1 MTNKKL
7 KLAAMSVALTACVAA
22 QPMAA
27 HAVEGPDP
35 AEDNAAP
42 QAEPVAESS
51 TPAPVAEEGE
61 KQEKVGEQEEFFP
74 PPVNE
79 EAKSEEQAP
88 AFGPGTKTDDIII
101 DYKPAEKPE
110 EPGESGKDGETDG
123 SEGSGETDET
133 ENPDGTYVKG
143 DVIDNSKK
151 DEATGK
157 DGKIGEATKEET
169 PDSSS
174 STTVVDPDAEVK
186 KGDPVVGKDEDGNT
200 TITTPTETT
209 GTETTTTTGTGKADS
224 STTITDTKKGEEI
237 NLDDELGKDVR
248 PDWKTDKDA
257 KLGDYTVDKVEPA
270 KDGNSKTLTLK
281 KTSPTEEKE
290 MAAEDI
296 AKLLDVPEG
305 GVEKKEEL
313 DEEGNPKTTYTLKK
327 EEISTDENGNTV
339 TRVTYYKITGNTV
352 ETTTETTLVLK
363 VEKGT
368 VDVNNEDLTTEI
380 ELPSITAKNT
390 DETKT
395 DVIEISSEKLGE
407 MLQDEY
413 YNNVTGEY
421 VYTENVD
428 GKEYTYKV
436 KKMED
441 SKPLTNAQ
449 LAERLG
455 EGFTGDD
462 NGVYYKGEK
471 LTFDQMEAVRKT
483 LSYTVEVTEVTKT
496 PGQVEGGQESI
507 ESAKETAKLE
517 AIKAALTDAARNA
530 GINVE
535 TDDFKNQLNTIDPTG
550 KGQLN
555 LSYTDADGNVHTVT
569 LRYNGATVS
578 APQPGTPDSSKDT
591 ETRKD
596 VTDNVI
602 TGTAY
607 VTGSNT
613 WTESGSLNGTY
624 VKPGS
629 GELPSLDG
637 WTIAS
642 KDPEKGTTTY
652 KKEDTVT
659 SPDGTSTK
667 ITRTCTITESSASL
681 SDTEKEEI
689 AWAELLNQHPEYKN
703 KDELKAAG
711 YNINIS
717 SMDFSGIKC
726 VEWTID
732 ELSESTKTDAKDLN
746 DKLVIPGGKNWSIDE
761 KARTITV
768 DGKTYD
774 KVTKT
779 NDGYTCTVEDKNGVK
794 TTYTFTKQAGAPL
807 TPEEIQTALA
817 GQYSVS
823 ADSIRLNADGKTATF
838 TKGNET
844 ITVDYSTLS
853 ETLTVRKDVHTSS
866 SVTDIIKDNKDL
878 EKAYDELW
886 KQIQEIQSK
895 LLPGEELWIGNLEVT
910 DKTEKTDIIK
920 YFTTAISPENM
931 SKDELIK
938 ALQEQER
945 IAKNSTYVANKGS
958 DYEETKKNYYS
969 GEKTDEFKSF
979 SKAPD
984 GSKIEV
990 YWKLTWWGGYYYYTD
1005 ANGQEV
1011 RVHSNTVHYEE
1022 QRDDIGHLDL
1032 ASGSK
1037 LDLLPDKDDKVDQTD
1052 CVLVS
1057 KNLKLEWN
1065 YDAGNLVNGKGNQLV
1080 GLDSKI
1086 SWDDEGGEGNGHY
1099 EYDRGTPNN
1108 CPDKSAYYKLTGT
1121 VAYDPIKENGS
1132 IKLYQGQRGDYW
1144 TPGISAEDQA
1154 INAYLKATGSSK
1166 TAASLTKK
1174 ERDAIVGTYVV
1185 QIGTTGTNSTG
1196 ESGYQVYLKSSEL
1209 TAYGYMTR
1217 DANTCINSTYKRQDG
1232 TWGYVG
1238 GYDLMISKLTQ
1249 VSEGKVVGQTESTI
1263 KTITAPLSIRS
1274 SQDFANR
1281 LLELNKQTTTH
1292 KTSESATAY
1301 GENTSGGFDGAYTQ
1315 NKSETVTGS
1324 GTGKGHYTTFTEV
1337 LKKLFTGSGSKEHD
1351 EGKVSYTYRTTDK
1364 VDTTPVS
1371 KETVTTTD
1379 AHVDY
1384 NYTSIET
1391 RTVTVNGEETVIV
1404 PPVTPPVD
1412 PDTPDG
1418 PVEDET
1424 PDEVMTPETP
1434 ELPAVQDAAPDEVVL
1449 PAEPELPAV
1458 QDATALPQ
1466 TGVNWMAALG
1476 MAFSGMLLTI
1486 AGAFASLKYK
1496 EKH

>member
-27 HAVEGPDP
+27 HAVEGPDSV
-35 AEDNAAP
+35 EDNAAP
-42 QAEPVAESS
+42 QAEP
-51 TPAPVAEEGE
+51 APVEGKTAEGEVEGEEE
-61 KQEKVGEQEEFFP
+61 KQEEFV
-74 PPVNE
+74 PPVNK
-79 EAKSEEQAP
+79 EATEEEQTP

-101 DYKPAEKPE
+101 DYKPAEKPD
-110 EPGESGKDGETDG
+110 ESGE
-123 SEGSGETDET
+123 SGETDET

-237 NLDDELGKDVR
+237 NLDDELGKGVR

-257 KLGDYTVDKVEPA
+257 KLGDYTVDKVENS
-270 KDGNSKTLTLK
+270 KDGNSKELTLK
-281 KTSPTEEKE
+281 KTSEPETKE
-290 MAAEDI
+290 MSAEDV
-296 AKLLDVPEG
+296 AKLLDVPED
-305 GVEKKEEL
+305 GVEKKTD
-313 DEEGNPKTTYTLKK
+313 DEGKTTYILKK
-327 EEISTDENGNTV
+327 EETSTDENGNTV

-352 ETTTETTLVLK
+352 ETTTETTLKLK

-368 VDVNNEDLTTEI
+368 VDVDEKDLTTEI

-407 MLQDEY
+407 MLKDEY
-413 YNNVTGEY
+413 YNNDTGEY
-421 VYTENVD
+421 VYTETDAN

-436 KKMED
+436 KKTED
-441 SKPLTNAQ
+441 TKPLTNKQ
-449 LAERLG
+449 LADRLG

-471 LTFDQMEAVRKT
+471 LNLDQMEAVRKT

-507 ESAKETAKLE
+507 KSAEETAKLE
-517 AIKAALTDAARNA
+517 AIKAALTDAAKKT
-530 GINVE
+530 GINVDSE
-535 TDDFKNQLNTIDPTG
+535 DFKNQLNTIDPTG

-578 APQPGTPDSSKDT
+578 TDLGTPDSSKDT
-591 ETRKD
+591 ETREDVKD
-596 VTDNVI
+596 YTV

-629 GELPSLDG
+629 GELPSLEG
-637 WTIAS
+637 WTFDGI
-642 KDPEKGTTTY
+642 DTEKGTTTY
-652 KKEDTVT
+652 KKEETVT

-681 SDTEKEEI
+681 SDAEKEEI
-689 AWAELLNQHPEYKN
+689 AWKELQN
-703 KDELKAAG
+703 KTGKDKATLLQEG
-711 YNINIS
+711 YSIDIG
-717 SMDFSGIKC
+717 SMDFSGIKR

-732 ELSESTKTDAKDLN
+732 TLSESTKTDTKDLN

-761 KARTITV
+761 NAGTITV
-768 DGKTYD
+768 DGNIYRN
-774 KVTKT
+774 VTKT
-779 NDGYTCTVEDKNGVK
+779 DDGYTCTVEDKNGVK

-838 TKGNET
+838 TKGDET

-866 SVTDIIKDNKDL
+866 SVTGIIKDDKDL

-895 LLPGEELWIGNLEVT
+895 LQPGEELRIGET
-910 DKTEKTDIIK
+910 KIDSTTKKEDIIK
-920 YFTTAISPENM
+920 YFTKAISPDDM

-945 IAKNSTYVANKGS
+945 IAKSSTYVANKGS

-969 GEKTDEFKSF
+969 GEKTDEFKYF

-990 YWKLTWWGGYYYYTD
+990 YWKWTRWGGGLPQALRIWFARARPST
-1005 ANGQEV
+1005 AV
-1011 RVHSNTVHYEE
+1011 RATVPAEM
-1022 QRDDIGHLDL
+1022 
-1032 ASGSK
+1032 
-1037 LDLLPDKDDKVDQTD
+1037 LLFFVMCAFMFRFLSALP
-1052 CVLVS
+1052 S
-1057 KNLKLEWN
+1057 AALK
-1065 YDAGNLVNGKGNQLV
+1065 
-1080 GLDSKI
+1080 
-1086 SWDDEGGEGNGHY
+1086 
-1099 EYDRGTPNN
+1099 
-1108 CPDKSAYYKLTGT
+1108 CP
-1121 VAYDPIKENGS
+1121 
-1132 IKLYQGQRGDYW
+1132 R
-1144 TPGISAEDQA
+1144 
-1154 INAYLKATGSSK
+1154 
-1166 TAASLTKK
+1166 
-1174 ERDAIVGTYVV
+1174 
-1185 QIGTTGTNSTG
+1185 
-1196 ESGYQVYLKSSEL
+1196 
-1209 TAYGYMTR
+1209 
-1217 DANTCINSTYKRQDG
+1217 
-1232 TWGYVG
+1232 
-1238 GYDLMISKLTQ
+1238 
-1249 VSEGKVVGQTESTI
+1249 
-1263 KTITAPLSIRS
+1263 PLSAPPGSAGPSIRH
-1274 SQDFANR
+1274 SQR
-1281 LLELNKQTTTH
+1281 WKW
-1292 KTSESATAY
+1292 S
-1301 GENTSGGFDGAYTQ
+1301 
-1315 NKSETVTGS
+1315 
-1324 GTGKGHYTTFTEV
+1324 
-1337 LKKLFTGSGSKEHD
+1337 
-1351 EGKVSYTYRTTDK
+1351 RC
-1364 VDTTPVS
+1364 
-1371 KETVTTTD
+1371 
-1379 AHVDY
+1379 
-1384 NYTSIET
+1384 
-1391 RTVTVNGEETVIV
+1391 R
-1404 PPVTPPVD
+1404 
-1412 PDTPDG
+1412 
-1418 PVEDET
+1418 
-1424 PDEVMTPETP
+1424 
-1434 ELPAVQDAAPDEVVL
+1434 
-1449 PAEPELPAV
+1449 
-1458 QDATALPQ
+1458 
-1466 TGVNWMAALG
+1466 
-1476 MAFSGMLLTI
+1476 
-1486 AGAFASLKYK
+1486 
-1496 EKH
+1496 

>member
-1 MTNKKL
+1 M
-7 KLAAMSVALTACVAA
+7 
-22 QPMAA
+22 
-27 HAVEGPDP
+27 
-35 AEDNAAP
+35 
-42 QAEPVAESS
+42 
-51 TPAPVAEEGE
+51 
-61 KQEKVGEQEEFFP
+61 
-74 PPVNE
+74 NE
-79 EAKSEEQAP
+79 EAKKDDQAP
-88 AFGPGTKTDDIII
+88 AFGPGTKTDDITI

-110 EPGESGKDGETDG
+110 QPGKSGEDGEADG

-157 DGKIGEATKEET
+157 DGKIGTATKEET

-237 NLDDELGKDVR
+237 NLDDELGQDVR

-270 KDGNSKTLTLK
+270 EDGNSKELTLK

-327 EEISTDENGNTV
+327 EETSTDENGNTV
-339 TRVTYYKITGNTV
+339 TRTTYYEITGNSVKTR
-352 ETTTETTLVLK
+352 TETTLVLK

-368 VDVNNEDLTTEI
+368 VDVDDKDLTTKV

-407 MLQDEY
+407 MLKDEY

-436 KKMED
+436 KKTENT
-441 SKPLTNAQ
+441 KPLTHAQ
-449 LAERLG
+449 LADRLG
-455 EGFTGDD
+455 EGFSVDADGD
-462 NGVYYKGEK
+462 VCYKGEK
-471 LTFDQMEAVRKT
+471 LNLDQMEAVRKT

-507 ESAKETAKLE
+507 KSAEETAKLE
-517 AIKAALTDAARNA
+517 AIKAALTDAAKKT
-530 GINVE
+530 GINVDSE
-535 TDDFKNQLNTIDPTG
+535 DFKNQLNTIDPTG

-578 APQPGTPDSSKDT
+578 APEPGSSDPSKNT

-607 VTGSNT
+607 VNGSNT

-624 VKPGS
+624 VKPDS

-659 SPDGTSTK
+659 SPDGTITK

-689 AWAELLNQHPEYKN
+689 AWKELQN
-703 KDELKAAG
+703 KTGKDKATLLQEG
-711 YNINIS
+711 YSIDIG
-717 SMDFSGIKC
+717 SMDFSGIKR

-732 ELSESTKTDAKDLN
+732 TLSESTKTDTKDLN

-761 KARTITV
+761 NAGTITV

-774 KVTKT
+774 NVTKT
-779 NDGYTCTVEDKNGVK
+779 DDGYTCTVEDKNGVK

-838 TKGNET
+838 TKGDET

-866 SVTDIIKDNKDL
+866 SVTGIIKDDKDL

-895 LLPGEELWIGNLEVT
+895 LQPGEELWIG
-910 DKTEKTDIIK
+910 KTKIDSTTQKEDIIK
-920 YFTTAISPENM
+920 YFTKAISPDNM

-969 GEKTDEFKSF
+969 GEKTDEFKYF

-990 YWKLTWWGGYYYYTD
+990 YWKWTWWGGYYYYTD

-1011 RVHSNTVHYEE
+1011 RVHSNTVHSEE

-1037 LDLLPDKDDKVDQTD
+1037 LDLLPDKDGKVDQTD

-1065 YDAGNLVNGKGNQLV
+1065 YDAGKLVNGKDNQTV

-1086 SWDDEGGEGNGHY
+1086 SWDDEGGEGSGHY
-1099 EYDRGTPNN
+1099 EYDRGNRNN
-1108 CPDKSAYYKLTGT
+1108 NPDKSAYYKLTGT

-1132 IKLYQGQRGDYW
+1132 IKLYQGQWGDYW
-1144 TPGISAEDQA
+1144 NPGISAEDEA

-1166 TAASLTKK
+1166 TYRDLTTK
-1174 ERDAIVGTYVV
+1174 ERNAIVGTYVV
-1185 QIGTTGTNSTG
+1185 KIGTTGTNSTG

-1209 TAYGYMTR
+1209 TAYGYMSR

-1238 GYDLMISKLTQ
+1238 GYDLMISELTQ
-1249 VSEGKVVGQTESTI
+1249 VREGKVVGQTESTI

-1274 SQDFANR
+1274 SQDFAKR

-1292 KTSESATAY
+1292 KTGEGATAY
-1301 GENTSGGFDGAYTQ
+1301 GENTSGDFDGTYTQ
-1315 NKSETVTGS
+1315 KKSETVEAS
-1324 GTGKGHYTTFTEV
+1324 GTGSGHYTTFTEV
-1337 LKKLFTGSGSKEHD
+1337 LKKIFSGSGSKEHD
-1351 EGKVSYTYRTTDK
+1351 EGSVSYTHRTTDK
-1364 VDTTPVS
+1364 VNTTPVS

-1379 AHVDY
+1379 AHVGY

-1391 RTVTVNGEETVIV
+1391 RKVTVNGEETVIV

-1424 PDEVMTPETP
+1424 PDEVVTPETP
-1434 ELPAVQDAAPDEVVL
+1434 ELPPVQDATPDAPVL
-1449 PAEPELPAV
+1449 PSDAVLPAV
-1458 QDATALPQ
+1458 QDALPQ

-1486 AGAFASLKYK
+1486 AGAFASLRYK

>member
-1 MTNKKL
+1 
-7 KLAAMSVALTACVAA
+7 
-22 QPMAA
+22 
-27 HAVEGPDP
+27 
-35 AEDNAAP
+35 
-42 QAEPVAESS
+42 
-51 TPAPVAEEGE
+51 
-61 KQEKVGEQEEFFP
+61 
-74 PPVNE
+74 VNE
-79 EAKSEEQAP
+79 EAKKDDQAP

-110 EPGESGKDGETDG
+110 EPGKSGEDGEADG

-237 NLDDELGKDVR
+237 DLNKELGEVR

-257 KLGDYTVDKVEPA
+257 TLGDYTVKEVEPSE
-270 KDGNSKTLTLK
+270 DGNSKELTLK

-305 GVEKKEEL
+305 GVEKKT
-313 DEEGNPKTTYTLKK
+313 DDEGNTTYTLKK
-327 EEISTDENGNTV
+327 EETSTDENGNTV
-339 TRVTYYKITGNTV
+339 TRTTYYEITGTSV
-352 ETTTETTLVLK
+352 KTRTETTLKLK

-368 VDVNNEDLTTEI
+368 ETKKDQDLSTEA
-380 ELPSITAKNT
+380 ELPDSITVKNGKSELKVSKDILEKALDNGGTYT
-390 DETKT
+390 DTDKNITYTVTKK
-395 DVIEISSEKLGE
+395 EESSTKLSNE
-407 MLQDEY
+407 
-413 YNNVTGEY
+413 
-421 VYTENVD
+421 
-428 GKEYTYKV
+428 
-436 KKMED
+436 
-441 SKPLTNAQ
+441 Q
-449 LAERLG
+449 LAKRLG
-455 EGFTGDD
+455 DGFTYNAADD
-462 NGVYYKGEK
+462 SISYKGEK
-471 LTFDQMEAVRKT
+471 LTISQNDVYRKL
-483 LSYTVEVTEVTKT
+483 LSYDVTVTETIKNE
-496 PGQVEGGQESI
+496 GQVEGGQASI
-507 ESAKETAKLE
+507 DKANNDAKLE
-517 AIKAALTDAARNA
+517 AIKAALTDAAKKT
-530 GINVE
+530 GINVDSE
-535 TDDFKNQLNTIDPTG
+535 DFKNQLNTIDPTG

-569 LRYNGATVS
+569 LRYDGATVS
-578 APQPGTPDSSKDT
+578 APQPGSSDPSKDT
-591 ETRKD
+591 ETREDIKD
-596 VTDNVI
+596 YTV

-629 GELPSLDG
+629 GELPSLEG
-637 WTIAS
+637 WTFDGI
-642 KDPEKGTTTY
+642 DTEKGTTTY
-652 KKEDTVT
+652 KKEETVT
-659 SPDGTSTK
+659 SPDDTSTK

-681 SDTEKEEI
+681 SDAEKEEI
-689 AWAELLNQHPEYKN
+689 AWKELQN
-703 KDELKAAG
+703 KTGKDKATLLQEG
-711 YNINIS
+711 YSIDIG
-717 SMDFSGIKC
+717 SMDFSGIKR

-732 ELSESTKTDAKDLN
+732 TLSESTKTDTKDLN

-761 KARTITV
+761 NAGTITV
-768 DGKTYD
+768 DGNIYRN
-774 KVTKT
+774 VTKT
-779 NDGYTCTVEDKNGVK
+779 DDGYTCTVEDKNGVK
-794 TTYTFTKQAGAPL
+794 TTYTFTKKAGAPL

-838 TKGNET
+838 TKGDET

-866 SVTDIIKDNKDL
+866 SVTGIIKDDKDL

-895 LLPGEELWIGNLEVT
+895 LQPGEELRIGET
-910 DKTEKTDIIK
+910 KIDSTTKKEDIIK
-920 YFTTAISPENM
+920 YFTKAISPDNM

-969 GEKTDEFKSF
+969 GEKTGEFKYF

-990 YWKLTWWGGYYYYTD
+990 YWKSTWGWNGYYYYTD
-1005 ANGQEV
+1005 ANGHEV
-1011 RVHSNTVHYEE
+1011 RVDSNTVHSEE

-1037 LDLLPDKDDKVDQTD
+1037 LDLLPDEDGKVNQTD

-1065 YDAGNLVNGKGNQLV
+1065 YDAGKLVNGKDNQTV

-1086 SWDDEGGEGNGHY
+1086 SWDDEGGEGDGHY
-1099 EYDRGTPNN
+1099 EYDRGNPNKN
-1108 CPDKSAYYKLTGT
+1108 PDKSAYYKLTGT
-1121 VAYDPIKENGS
+1121 VAYDPIKDKDGS
-1132 IKLYQGQRGDYW
+1132 IKLYQGQWGDYW
-1144 TPGISAEDQA
+1144 NPGISAEDEA

-1166 TAASLTKK
+1166 TYRDLTTK
-1174 ERDAIVGTYVV
+1174 ERNAIVGTYVV
-1185 QIGTTGTNSTG
+1185 KIGTTGTNSTG

-1209 TAYGYMTR
+1209 TAYGYMSR

-1238 GYDLMISKLTQ
+1238 GYDLMISELTQ
-1249 VSEGKVVGQTESTI
+1249 VREGKVVGQTESTI

-1274 SQDFANR
+1274 SQDFAKR
-1281 LLELNKQTTTH
+1281 LLELNKQTTTTH
-1292 KTSESATAY
+1292 KTGEGATAY
-1301 GENTSGGFDGAYTQ
+1301 GENTSGDFDGTYTQ
-1315 NKSETVTGS
+1315 KKSETVEGS

-1337 LKKLFTGSGSKEHD
+1337 LKKIFSGSGSKEHD
-1351 EGKVSYTYRTTDK
+1351 EGSVSYTHRTTDK
-1364 VDTTPVS
+1364 VNTTPVS

-1379 AHVDY
+1379 AHVGY

-1404 PPVTPPVD
+1404 PPVTPPE
-1412 PDTPDG
+1412 T

-1424 PDEVMTPETP
+1424 PDEVVTPETP
-1434 ELPAVQDAAPDEVVL
+1434 ELPPVQDATPDAPVL
-1449 PAEPELPAV
+1449 PSDAVLPAV
-1458 QDATALPQ
+1458 QDALPQ

>member
-27 HAVEGPDP
+27 HAVEGPDSV
-35 AEDNAAP
+35 EDNAAP

-61 KQEKVGEQEEFFP
+61 KQEEAGEQEEFTP
-74 PPVNE
+74 PRMNE
-79 EAKSEEQAP
+79 EAKKDDQAP
-88 AFGPGTKTDDIII
+88 AFGPGTKTEDITI

-110 EPGESGKDGETDG
+110 QPGKSGEDGEADG

-237 NLDDELGKDVR
+237 DLDDELGKDVR
-248 PDWKTDKDA
+248 PNWKTDKDA

-270 KDGNSKTLTLK
+270 EDGNSKELTLK

-305 GVEKKEEL
+305 GVEKKT
-313 DEEGNPKTTYTLKK
+313 DNEGNTTYTLKK
-327 EEISTDENGNTV
+327 EETSTDENGNTV

-368 VDVNNEDLTTEI
+368 ETKKDQDLSTEA
-380 ELPSITAKNT
+380 ELPDSITVKNGKSELKVSKDILEKALDNGGTYT
-390 DETKT
+390 DTDKNITYTVTKK
-395 DVIEISSEKLGE
+395 EESSTKLSNE
-407 MLQDEY
+407 
-413 YNNVTGEY
+413 
-421 VYTENVD
+421 
-428 GKEYTYKV
+428 
-436 KKMED
+436 
-441 SKPLTNAQ
+441 Q
-449 LAERLG
+449 LAKRLG
-455 EGFTGDD
+455 DGFTYNAADD
-462 NGVYYKGEK
+462 SISYKGEK
-471 LTFDQMEAVRKT
+471 LTISQNDVYRKL
-483 LSYTVEVTEVTKT
+483 LSYDVTVTETIKNE
-496 PGQVEGGQESI
+496 GQVEGGQASI
-507 ESAKETAKLE
+507 DKANNDAKLE
-517 AIKAALTDAARNA
+517 AIKAALTDAAKKT
-530 GINVE
+530 GINVDSE
-535 TDDFKNQLNTIDPTG
+535 DFKNQLNTIDPTG

-569 LRYNGATVS
+569 LCYDGATVS
-578 APQPGTPDSSKDT
+578 APEPGSSDPSKNT
-591 ETRKD
+591 ETREDIKD
-596 VTDNVI
+596 YTV

-629 GELPSLDG
+629 GELPSLEG
-637 WTIAS
+637 WTFDGI
-642 KDPEKGTTTY
+642 DTEKGTTTY
-652 KKEDTVT
+652 KKEETVT

-667 ITRTCTITESSASL
+667 ITRTCTIKESSASL
-681 SDTEKEEI
+681 TDAEKEEI
-689 AWAELLNQHPEYKN
+689 AWKELQN
-703 KDELKAAG
+703 KSGKDKATLLQEG
-711 YNINIS
+711 YSIDIG
-717 SMDFSGIKC
+717 SMDFSGIKR

-732 ELSESTKTDAKDLN
+732 TLSESTKTDTKDLN

-761 KARTITV
+761 NAGTITV
-768 DGKTYD
+768 DGNIYRN
-774 KVTKT
+774 VTKT
-779 NDGYTCTVEDKNGVK
+779 DDGYTCTVEDKNGVK
-794 TTYTFTKQAGAPL
+794 TTYTFTKKAGAPL

-838 TKGNET
+838 TKGDET

-866 SVTDIIKDNKDL
+866 SVTGIIKDDKDL

-895 LLPGEELWIGNLEVT
+895 LQPGEELRIGET
-910 DKTEKTDIIK
+910 KIDSTTKKEDIIK
-920 YFTTAISPENM
+920 YFTKAISPDNM

-969 GEKTDEFKSF
+969 GEKTGEFKYF

-990 YWKLTWWGGYYYYTD
+990 YWKSTWGWNGYYYYTD
-1005 ANGQEV
+1005 ANGHEV
-1011 RVHSNTVHYEE
+1011 RVDSNTVHSEE

-1037 LDLLPDKDDKVDQTD
+1037 LDLLPDEDGKVNQTD

-1065 YDAGNLVNGKGNQLV
+1065 YDAGKLVNGKDNQTV

-1086 SWDDEGGEGNGHY
+1086 SWDDEGGEGSGHY
-1099 EYDRGTPNN
+1099 EYDRGNRNN
-1108 CPDKSAYYKLTGT
+1108 NPDKSAYYKLTGT
-1121 VAYDPIKENGS
+1121 VAYDPIKDKDGS
-1132 IKLYQGQRGDYW
+1132 IKLYQGQWGDYW
-1144 TPGISAEDQA
+1144 NPGISAEDEA

-1166 TAASLTKK
+1166 TYRDLTTK
-1174 ERDAIVGTYVV
+1174 ERNAIVGTYVV
-1185 QIGTTGTNSTG
+1185 KIGTTGTNSTG

-1209 TAYGYMTR
+1209 TAYGYMSR

-1238 GYDLMISKLTQ
+1238 GYDLMISELTQ

-1274 SQDFANR
+1274 SQDFAKR
-1281 LLELNKQTTTH
+1281 LLELNKQTTTTH
-1292 KTSESATAY
+1292 KTGEGATAY
-1301 GENTSGGFDGAYTQ
+1301 GENTSGDFDGTYTQ
-1315 NKSETVTGS
+1315 KKSETVEGS

-1337 LKKLFTGSGSKEHD
+1337 LKKIFSGSGSKEHD
-1351 EGKVSYTYRTTDK
+1351 EGSVSYTHRTTDK
-1364 VDTTPVS
+1364 VNTTPVS

-1379 AHVDY
+1379 AHVGY

-1391 RTVTVNGEETVIV
+1391 RKVTVNGEETVIV

-1424 PDEVMTPETP
+1424 PDEVVTPETP
-1434 ELPAVQDAAPDEVVL
+1434 ELPPVQDATPDAPVL
-1449 PAEPELPAV
+1449 PSDAVLPAV
-1458 QDATALPQ
+1458 QDALPQ

>member
-27 HAVEGPDP
+27 HAVEGPDSV
-35 AEDNAAP
+35 EDNAAP
-42 QAEPVAESS
+42 QAEPVVENS

-61 KQEKVGEQEEFFP
+61 KQEEAGEQEEFVP
-74 PPVNE
+74 PEND
-79 EAKSEEQAP
+79 EAKKDDQAP

-110 EPGESGKDGETDG
+110 EPGKSGEDGEVDG

-186 KGDPVVGKDEDGNT
+186 KGESVVGKDEDGNT

-209 GTETTTTTGTGKADS
+209 GTQTTTTTGIGKADS

-248 PDWKTDKDA
+248 PDWSTDEKA
-257 KLGDYTVDKVEPA
+257 KLGDYTVKEVEPSE
-270 KDGNSKTLTLK
+270 DGNSKTLTLT
-281 KTSPTEEKE
+281 KTDDSAPEKE
-290 MAAEDI
+290 MSAEDI
-296 AKLLDVPEG
+296 AKLLDVPED
-305 GVEKKEEL
+305 GVEKKT
-313 DEEGNPKTTYTLKK
+313 DDEGNTTYILKK
-327 EEISTDENGNTV
+327 EETSTDENGNTV
-339 TRVTYYKITGNTV
+339 TRVTYYEITGNSV
-352 ETTTETTLVLK
+352 KTTTETTLKLK

-368 VDVNNEDLTTEI
+368 ETKKDQDLSTEA
-380 ELPSITAKNT
+380 ELPDSITVKNGKSELKVSKDILEKALDNGGTYT
-390 DETKT
+390 DTDKNITYTVTKK
-395 DVIEISSEKLGE
+395 EESSTKLSNE
-407 MLQDEY
+407 
-413 YNNVTGEY
+413 
-421 VYTENVD
+421 
-428 GKEYTYKV
+428 
-436 KKMED
+436 
-441 SKPLTNAQ
+441 Q
-449 LAERLG
+449 LAKRLG
-455 EGFTGDD
+455 DGFTYNAADD
-462 NGVYYKGEK
+462 SISYKGEK
-471 LTFDQMEAVRKT
+471 LTISQNDVYRKL
-483 LSYTVEVTEVTKT
+483 LSYDVTVTETIKNE
-496 PGQVEGGQESI
+496 GQVEGGQASI
-507 ESAKETAKLE
+507 DKANNDAKLE
-517 AIKAALTDAARNA
+517 AIKAALTDAAKKT
-530 GINVE
+530 GINVDSE
-535 TDDFKNQLNTIDPTG
+535 DFKNQLNTIDPTG

-569 LRYNGATVS
+569 LRYDGATVS
-578 APQPGTPDSSKDT
+578 APQPGTPDSSKGT
-591 ETRKD
+591 ETREDIKD
-596 VTDNVI
+596 YTV

-629 GELPSLDG
+629 GELPSLEG
-637 WTIAS
+637 WTFDGI
-642 KDPEKGTTTY
+642 DTEKGTTTY
-652 KKEDTVT
+652 KKEETVT

-681 SDTEKEEI
+681 SDAEKADI
-689 AWAELLNQHPEYKN
+689 AWAELLKQHPEYKN
-703 KDELKAAG
+703 EDELKAAG
-711 YNINIS
+711 YNIDIG
-717 SMDFSGIKC
+717 SMDFSGIKR
-726 VEWTID
+726 VEWTIGT
-732 ELSESTKTDAKDLN
+732 LSESTKTDTKDLN

-761 KARTITV
+761 KAGTITV
-768 DGKTYD
+768 DGDIYRN
-774 KVTKT
+774 VTKT

-838 TKGNET
+838 TKGDET

-886 KQIQEIQSK
+886 KQIQEIRSK
-895 LLPGEELWIGNLEVT
+895 LPPDEELWIGNLEVT
-910 DKTEKTDIIK
+910 DKTKKTDIIK

-990 YWKLTWWGGYYYYTD
+990 YWKWTLWGGYYYYTD

-1065 YDAGNLVNGKGNQLV
+1065 YDAGNLVNGKDNQPV

-1086 SWDDEGGEGNGHY
+1086 SWDDEGGEGDGHY
-1099 EYDRGTPNN
+1099 EYDRGNPNN

-1121 VAYDPIKENGS
+1121 VAYDPIKENGN
-1132 IKLYQGQRGDYW
+1132 IKLYQGGFDDYW
-1144 TPGISAEDQA
+1144 YWVSAEDQA
-1154 INAYLKATGSSK
+1154 INAYLKATGSNK

-1185 QIGTTGTNSTG
+1185 KIGTTGTNSTG
-1196 ESGYQVYLKSSEL
+1196 ESGYQVYLKTSEL

-1217 DANTCINSTYKRQDG
+1217 DANTCINSTYKRQTNSWD
-1232 TWGYVG
+1232 YVG

-1281 LLELNKQTTTH
+1281 LLELNQQTTTH

-1315 NKSETVTGS
+1315 NKSEKVTGS

-1337 LKKLFTGSGSKEHD
+1337 LKKLFSGKGETSYDTGS
-1351 EGKVSYTYRTTDK
+1351 VSYSYRTTDK
-1364 VDTTPVS
+1364 VNTTPVS

-1424 PDEVMTPETP
+1424 PDEVVTPETP
-1434 ELPAVQDAAPDEVVL
+1434 ELPPVQDATPDAPVL
-1449 PAEPELPAV
+1449 PSDVVLPAV
-1458 QDATALPQ
+1458 QDALPQ

>member
-1 MTNKKL
+1 M
-7 KLAAMSVALTACVAA
+7 
-22 QPMAA
+22 
-27 HAVEGPDP
+27 
-35 AEDNAAP
+35 
-42 QAEPVAESS
+42 
-51 TPAPVAEEGE
+51 
-61 KQEKVGEQEEFFP
+61 
-74 PPVNE
+74 NE
-79 EAKSEEQAP
+79 EAKKDDQAP

-110 EPGESGKDGETDG
+110 EPGKSGEDGEADG

-257 KLGDYTVDKVEPA
+257 KLGGYTVDKVEPA

-296 AKLLDVPEG
+296 AKLLDVPKD
-305 GVEKKEEL
+305 GVEKKT
-313 DEEGNPKTTYTLKK
+313 DDEGNTTYTLKK
-327 EEISTDENGNTV
+327 EETSTDENGNTV
-339 TRVTYYKITGNTV
+339 TRTTYYEITGTSV
-352 ETTTETTLVLK
+352 KTRTETTLKLK

-368 VDVNNEDLTTEI
+368 VDVDDKDLTTKV

-407 MLQDEY
+407 MLKDEY

-436 KKMED
+436 KKTENT
-441 SKPLTNAQ
+441 KPLTHAQ
-449 LAERLG
+449 LADRLG

-471 LTFDQMEAVRKT
+471 LNLDQMEAVRKT

-507 ESAKETAKLE
+507 KSAEETAKLE
-517 AIKAALTDAARNA
+517 AIKAALTDAAKKT
-530 GINVE
+530 GINVDSE
-535 TDDFKNQLNTIDPTG
+535 DFKNQLNTIDPTG

-569 LRYNGATVS
+569 LRYDGATVS
-578 APQPGTPDSSKDT
+578 APQPGSSDPSKDT

-629 GELPSLDG
+629 GELPSFDG

-652 KKEDTVT
+652 KKEETVT

-717 SMDFSGIKC
+717 SMDFSGIKR
-726 VEWTID
+726 VEWTIA

-761 KARTITV
+761 NAGTITV
-768 DGKTYD
+768 DGNIYRN
-774 KVTKT
+774 VTKT
-779 NDGYTCTVEDKNGVK
+779 DDGYTCTVEDKNGVK

-895 LLPGEELWIGNLEVT
+895 LLPGEELWIG
-910 DKTEKTDIIK
+910 KTKIDSTTKKEDIIK
-920 YFTTAISPENM
+920 YFTKAISPENM

-990 YWKLTWWGGYYYYTD
+990 YWKSTWLWYGYYYYTD

-1011 RVHSNTVHYEE
+1011 RVDNNTVHYEE

-1037 LDLLPDKDDKVDQTD
+1037 LDLLPDKDGKVDQTD

-1065 YDAGNLVNGKGNQLV
+1065 YDAGNLVNGKGNQPV

-1086 SWDDEGGEGNGHY
+1086 SWDDEGGKGDGHY
-1099 EYDRGTPNN
+1099 EYDRGNSNN

-1132 IKLYQGQRGDYW
+1132 IKLYQGGYDGWYW
-1144 TPGISAEDQA
+1144 VSAEDQA
-1154 INAYLKATGSSK
+1154 INAYLEATGSSK

-1238 GYDLMISKLTQ
+1238 GYDLMISELTQ
-1249 VSEGKVVGQTESTI
+1249 VREGKVVGQTESTI

-1274 SQDFANR
+1274 SQDFAKR
-1281 LLELNKQTTTH
+1281 LLELNKQTTTTH
-1292 KTSESATAY
+1292 KTGEGATAY
-1301 GENTSGGFDGAYTQ
+1301 GENTSGDFDGTYTQ
-1315 NKSETVTGS
+1315 KKSETVEAS
-1324 GTGKGHYTTFTEV
+1324 GTGSGHYTTFTEV
-1337 LKKLFTGSGSKEHD
+1337 LKKIFSGSGSKEHD
-1351 EGKVSYTYRTTDK
+1351 EGSVSYTHRTTDK
-1364 VDTTPVS
+1364 VNTTPVS

-1379 AHVDY
+1379 AHVGY

-1391 RTVTVNGEETVIV
+1391 RKVTVNGEETVIV
-1404 PPVTPPVD
+1404 PPVTPPE
-1412 PDTPDG
+1412 T

-1424 PDEVMTPETP
+1424 PDEVVTPETP
-1434 ELPAVQDAAPDEVVL
+1434 ELPPVQDVTPDDAAPETPDLPSDVV
-1449 PAEPELPAV
+1449 LPAV
-1458 QDATALPQ
+1458 QDALPQ

>member
-27 HAVEGPDP
+27 HAVEGPDSV
-35 AEDNAAP
+35 EDNAAP
-42 QAEPVAESS
+42 QAEP
-51 TPAPVAEEGE
+51 APVEGKTAEGEVEGEEE
-61 KQEKVGEQEEFFP
+61 KQEEFV
-74 PPVNE
+74 PPVND
-79 EAKSEEQAP
+79 EAKKDDQAP

-101 DYKPAEKPE
+101 DYKPAEKPD
-110 EPGESGKDGETDG
+110 ESGE
-123 SEGSGETDET
+123 SGETDET

-209 GTETTTTTGTGKADS
+209 GTQTTTTTGTGEADS

-248 PDWKTDKDA
+248 PNWETDKDA
-257 KLGDYTVDKVEPA
+257 KLGDYKVDKVEPA
-270 KDGNSKTLTLK
+270 KDGNSKELTLK
-281 KTSPTEEKE
+281 KTSEPETKE
-290 MAAEDI
+290 MSAEDV

-305 GVEKKEEL
+305 GVEKKTD
-313 DEEGNPKTTYTLKK
+313 DEGKTTYILKK
-327 EEISTDENGNTV
+327 EETSTDENGNTV

-436 KKMED
+436 KKTED
-441 SKPLTNAQ
+441 SKPLTNVQ

-483 LSYTVEVTEVTKT
+483 LSYTVEVTEITKT

-507 ESAKETAKLE
+507 KSAEETAKLE

-629 GELPSLDG
+629 GKLPSLDG
-637 WTIAS
+637 WTVDIN
-642 KDPEKGTTTY
+642 DPEKGTTIY

-689 AWAELLNQHPEYKN
+689 AWNELQN
-703 KDELKAAG
+703 KTGKDKATLIQEG
-711 YNINIS
+711 YSIDIG
-717 SMDFSGIKC
+717 SMDFSGIKR

-761 KARTITV
+761 KAGTITV

-838 TKGNET
+838 TKGDET

-990 YWKLTWWGGYYYYTD
+990 YWKSTWWGGYYYYTD

-1037 LDLLPDKDDKVDQTD
+1037 LDLLPDKDGNVDQTD

-1065 YDAGNLVNGKGNQLV
+1065 YDAGNLVNGKGNQPV

-1086 SWDDEGGEGNGHY
+1086 SWDDEGGEGDGHY
-1099 EYDRGTPNN
+1099 EYDRGNPNN

-1132 IKLYQGQRGDYW
+1132 IKLYQGGYDGW
-1144 TPGISAEDQA
+1144 HWVSAEDQA

-1174 ERDAIVGTYVV
+1174 ERNAIVGTYVV
-1185 QIGTTGTNSTG
+1185 KIGTTGTNSTG
-1196 ESGYQVYLKSSEL
+1196 ESGYQVYLKTSEL

-1301 GENTSGGFDGAYTQ
+1301 GENTSGGFNGAYTQ
-1315 NKSETVTGS
+1315 DKSETVTGS

-1364 VDTTPVS
+1364 VNTTPVS

-1391 RTVTVNGEETVIV
+1391 RTVTVDGEETVIV
-1404 PPVTPPVD
+1404 PPVD

-1424 PDEVMTPETP
+1424 PDEVVTPETP
-1434 ELPAVQDAAPDEVVL
+1434 ELPPVQDATPDDAAPETPVL
-1449 PAEPELPAV
+1449 PSDAVLPAV
-1458 QDATALPQ
+1458 QDALPQ

>member
-27 HAVEGPDP
+27 HAVEGPDSV
-35 AEDNAAP
+35 EDNAAP
-42 QAEPVAESS
+42 QAEPVVESS

-61 KQEKVGEQEEFFP
+61 KQEEAGEQEEFTP
-74 PPVNE
+74 PRMNE
-79 EAKSEEQAP
+79 EAKKDDQAP
-88 AFGPGTKTDDIII
+88 AFGPGTKTDDITI

-110 EPGESGKDGETDG
+110 EPGE
-123 SEGSGETDET
+123 TDEPET
-133 ENPDGTYVKG
+133 PGDTHLKG

-151 DEATGK
+151 DEATGE

-209 GTETTTTTGTGKADS
+209 GTQTTTTTGTGKADS

-248 PDWKTDKDA
+248 PDWKTDKDD
-257 KLGDYTVDKVEPA
+257 KLGGYTVDKVEPA
-270 KDGNSKTLTLK
+270 EDGNSKELTLK
-281 KTSPTEEKE
+281 KTSEPETKE
-290 MAAEDI
+290 MSAEDV

-327 EEISTDENGNTV
+327 EETSTDENGNTV

-368 VDVNNEDLTTEI
+368 VDVDNEDLTTEI
-380 ELPSITAKNT
+380 KLPSIK
-390 DETKT
+390 DE
-395 DVIEISSEKLGE
+395 S
-407 MLQDEY
+407 
-413 YNNVTGEY
+413 
-421 VYTENVD
+421 
-428 GKEYTYKV
+428 GKEILSAKQLNDLLKDQKPDKDGTYKIE
-436 KKMED
+436 KEANGKTYLYTITESTD
-441 SKPLTNAQ
+441 QGTLLTNKQ
-449 LAERLG
+449 LADRLG
-455 EGFTGDD
+455 KGFTADD

-471 LTFDQMEAVRKT
+471 LTFDQMDAVRKT
-483 LSYTVEVTEVTKT
+483 LSYTVAVTEITKA

-507 ESAKETAKLE
+507 ESAEETAKLE
-517 AIKAALTDAARNA
+517 AIKAALTDAAKKT
-530 GINVE
+530 GINVDSE
-535 TDDFKNQLNTIDPTG
+535 DFKNQLNTIDPTG

-569 LRYNGATVS
+569 LRYDGATVS
-578 APQPGTPDSSKDT
+578 APQPGSSDPSKDT

-652 KKEDTVT
+652 TKEETVT

-681 SDTEKEEI
+681 TDTEKEEI
-689 AWAELLNQHPEYKN
+689 AWKELQN
-703 KDELKAAG
+703 KTGKDKATLLQEG
-711 YNINIS
+711 YSIDIG
-717 SMDFSGIKC
+717 SMDFSGIKR

-774 KVTKT
+774 NVTKT

-794 TTYTFTKQAGAPL
+794 TTYTFTKKAGAPL

-838 TKGNET
+838 TKGDET

-866 SVTDIIKDNKDL
+866 SVTGIIKDDKDL

-895 LLPGEELWIGNLEVT
+895 LQPGEELRIGET
-910 DKTEKTDIIK
+910 KIDSTTKKEDIIK
-920 YFTTAISPENM
+920 YFTKAISPDDM

-945 IAKNSTYVANKGS
+945 IAKSSTYVANKGS

-969 GEKTDEFKSF
+969 GEKTDEFKYF

-984 GSKIEV
+984 DSKIEV
-990 YWKLTWWGGYYYYTD
+990 YWKWTWWGGYYYYTD

-1011 RVHSNTVHYEE
+1011 RVHSNTVHSEE

-1037 LDLLPDKDDKVDQTD
+1037 LDLLPDEDGKVDQTD

-1065 YDAGNLVNGKGNQLV
+1065 YDAGKLVNGKDNQTV

-1086 SWDDEGGEGNGHY
+1086 SWDDEGGEGSGHY
-1099 EYDRGTPNN
+1099 EYDRGNRNN
-1108 CPDKSAYYKLTGT
+1108 NPDKSAYYKLTGT

-1132 IKLYQGQRGDYW
+1132 IKLYQGQWGDYW
-1144 TPGISAEDQA
+1144 NPGISAEDEA

-1166 TAASLTKK
+1166 TYRDLTTK
-1174 ERDAIVGTYVV
+1174 ERNAIVGTYVV
-1185 QIGTTGTNSTG
+1185 KIGTTGTNSTG

-1209 TAYGYMTR
+1209 TAYGYMSR

-1238 GYDLMISKLTQ
+1238 GYDLMISELTQ
-1249 VSEGKVVGQTESTI
+1249 VREGKVVGQTESTI

-1274 SQDFANR
+1274 SQDFAKR
-1281 LLELNKQTTTH
+1281 LLELNKQTTTTH
-1292 KTSESATAY
+1292 KTGEGATAY
-1301 GENTSGGFDGAYTQ
+1301 GENTSGDFDGTYTQ
-1315 NKSETVTGS
+1315 KKSETVEAS
-1324 GTGKGHYTTFTEV
+1324 GTGSGHYTTFTEV
-1337 LKKLFTGSGSKEHD
+1337 LKKIFSGSGSKEHD
-1351 EGKVSYTYRTTDK
+1351 EGSVSYTHRTTDK
-1364 VDTTPVS
+1364 VNTTPVS
-1371 KETVTTTD
+1371 KETVTTTA
-1379 AHVDY
+1379 AHVGY

-1404 PPVTPPVD
+1404 PPVTPPE
-1412 PDTPDG
+1412 T
-1418 PVEDET
+1418 PVEDKT
-1424 PDEVMTPETP
+1424 PDEVVTPETP
-1434 ELPAVQDAAPDEVVL
+1434 ELPPVQDATPDAPVL
-1449 PAEPELPAV
+1449 PSDVVLPAV
-1458 QDATALPQ
+1458 QDALPQ

>member
-27 HAVEGPDP
+27 HAVEGPDSV
-35 AEDNAAP
+35 EDNAAP
-42 QAEPVAESS
+42 QAEP
-51 TPAPVAEEGE
+51 APVEGKTAEGEVEGEEE
-61 KQEKVGEQEEFFP
+61 KQEEFV
-74 PPVNE
+74 PPVND
-79 EAKSEEQAP
+79 EAKKDDQAP
-88 AFGPGTKTDDIII
+88 AFGPGTKTDDITI

-110 EPGESGKDGETDG
+110 EP
-123 SEGSGETDET
+123 GETDET

-257 KLGDYTVDKVEPA
+257 KLGGYTVDKVEPA

-281 KTSPTEEKE
+281 KTSEPETKK
-290 MAAEDI
+290 MSAEDV

-305 GVEKKEEL
+305 GVEKKT
-313 DEEGNPKTTYTLKK
+313 DDEGNTTYTLKK
-327 EEISTDENGNTV
+327 EETSTDENGNTV
-339 TRVTYYKITGNTV
+339 TRTTYYEITGNSVKTR
-352 ETTTETTLVLK
+352 TETTLKLK

-368 VDVNNEDLTTEI
+368 AEGGKDLTTEVK
-380 ELPSITAKNT
+380 LPSIKDSNDKEILSAEELGDLLKDQTAIDGVYTVKREKNGKT
-390 DETKT
+390 YIYKITEAKSSDTLTSEQLYDRLKDEGYKY
-395 DVIEISSEKLGE
+395 ENGKL
-407 MLQDEY
+407 Y
-413 YNNVTGEY
+413 YNGIELNDVQI
-421 VYTENVD
+421 N
-428 GKEYTYKV
+428 
-436 KKMED
+436 
-441 SKPLTNAQ
+441 
-449 LAERLG
+449 
-455 EGFTGDD
+455 
-462 NGVYYKGEK
+462 
-471 LTFDQMEAVRKT
+471 AVRKT
-483 LSYTVEVTEVTKT
+483 LSYTVEVTEETKN
-496 PGQVEGGQESI
+496 PGQI
-507 ESAKETAKLE
+507 EEDKDVSEIEKNAKLE
-517 AIKAALTDAARNA
+517 AIRTALTDAARNA

-607 VTGSNT
+607 VNGSNT

-624 VKPGS
+624 VKPDS

-637 WTIAS
+637 WTVDTN
-642 KDPEKGTTTY
+642 DPEKGTTIY

-659 SPDGTSTK
+659 SPDGTITK

-717 SMDFSGIKC
+717 SMDFSGIKR
-726 VEWTID
+726 VEWTIY

-945 IAKNSTYVANKGS
+945 IAKSSTYVANKGS

-990 YWKLTWWGGYYYYTD
+990 YWKSTWWGGYYYYTD

-1065 YDAGNLVNGKGNQLV
+1065 YDAGNLVNGKGNQPV

-1086 SWDDEGGEGNGHY
+1086 SWDDEGGEGDGHY
-1099 EYDRGTPNN
+1099 EYDRGNPNN

-1121 VAYDPIKENGS
+1121 VAYDPIKENGN
-1132 IKLYQGQRGDYW
+1132 IKLYQGGFDDYW
-1144 TPGISAEDQA
+1144 YWVSAEDQA
-1154 INAYLKATGSSK
+1154 INAYLKATGSNK

-1185 QIGTTGTNSTG
+1185 KIGTTGTNSTG
-1196 ESGYQVYLKSSEL
+1196 ESGYQVYLKTSEL

-1281 LLELNKQTTTH
+1281 LLELNQQTTTH
-1292 KTSESATAY
+1292 KTSERATAY

-1315 NKSETVTGS
+1315 DKSETVTGS

-1337 LKKLFTGSGSKEHD
+1337 LKKLFSGKGETSYDTGS
-1351 EGKVSYTYRTTDK
+1351 VSYSYRTTDK
-1364 VDTTPVS
+1364 VNTTPVS

-1424 PDEVMTPETP
+1424 PDEVVTPETP
-1434 ELPAVQDAAPDEVVL
+1434 ELPLVQDATPDEVVL

>member
-1 MTNKKL
+1 M
-7 KLAAMSVALTACVAA
+7 
-22 QPMAA
+22 
-27 HAVEGPDP
+27 
-35 AEDNAAP
+35 
-42 QAEPVAESS
+42 
-51 TPAPVAEEGE
+51 
-61 KQEKVGEQEEFFP
+61 
-74 PPVNE
+74 NE
-79 EAKSEEQAP
+79 EAKKDDQAP

-110 EPGESGKDGETDG
+110 EPGKSGEDGEADG

-237 NLDDELGKDVR
+237 DLNKELGEVR

-257 KLGDYTVDKVEPA
+257 TLGDYTVKEVEPSE
-270 KDGNSKTLTLK
+270 DGNSKELTLK

-305 GVEKKEEL
+305 GVEKKT
-313 DEEGNPKTTYTLKK
+313 DDEGNTTYTLKK
-327 EEISTDENGNTV
+327 EETSTDENGNTV
-339 TRVTYYKITGNTV
+339 TRTTYYEITGTSV
-352 ETTTETTLVLK
+352 KTRTETTLKLK

-368 VDVNNEDLTTEI
+368 ETKKDQDLSTEA
-380 ELPSITAKNT
+380 ELPDSITVKNGKSELKVSKDILEKALDNGGTYT
-390 DETKT
+390 DTDKNITYTVTKK
-395 DVIEISSEKLGE
+395 EESSTKLSNE
-407 MLQDEY
+407 
-413 YNNVTGEY
+413 
-421 VYTENVD
+421 
-428 GKEYTYKV
+428 
-436 KKMED
+436 
-441 SKPLTNAQ
+441 Q
-449 LAERLG
+449 LAKRLG
-455 EGFTGDD
+455 DGFTYNAADD
-462 NGVYYKGEK
+462 SISYKGEK
-471 LTFDQMEAVRKT
+471 MTISQNDVYRKL
-483 LSYTVEVTEVTKT
+483 LSYDVTVTETIKNE
-496 PGQVEGGQESI
+496 GQVEGGQASI
-507 ESAKETAKLE
+507 DKANNDAKLE
-517 AIKAALTDAARNA
+517 AIKAALTDAAKKT
-530 GINVE
+530 GINVDSE
-535 TDDFKNQLNTIDPTG
+535 DFKNQLNTIDPTG

-569 LRYNGATVS
+569 LRYDGATVS
-578 APQPGTPDSSKDT
+578 APQPGSSDPSKDT
-591 ETRKD
+591 ETREDIKD
-596 VTDNVI
+596 YTV

-629 GELPSLDG
+629 GELPSLEG
-637 WTIAS
+637 WTFDGI
-642 KDPEKGTTTY
+642 DTEKGTTTY
-652 KKEDTVT
+652 KKEETVT

-681 SDTEKEEI
+681 SDAEKEEI
-689 AWAELLNQHPEYKN
+689 AWKELQN
-703 KDELKAAG
+703 KTGKDKATLLQEG
-711 YNINIS
+711 YSIDIG
-717 SMDFSGIKC
+717 SMDFSGIKR

-732 ELSESTKTDAKDLN
+732 TLSESTKTDTKDLN

-761 KARTITV
+761 NAGTITV
-768 DGKTYD
+768 DGNIYRN
-774 KVTKT
+774 VTKT
-779 NDGYTCTVEDKNGVK
+779 DDGYTCTVEDKNGVK
-794 TTYTFTKQAGAPL
+794 TTYTFTKKAGAPL

-838 TKGNET
+838 TKGDET

-866 SVTDIIKDNKDL
+866 SVTGIIKDDKDL

-895 LLPGEELWIGNLEVT
+895 LQPGEELRIGET
-910 DKTEKTDIIK
+910 KIDSTTKKEDIIK
-920 YFTTAISPENM
+920 YFTKAISPDNM

-969 GEKTDEFKSF
+969 GEKTGEFKYF

-990 YWKLTWWGGYYYYTD
+990 YWKSTWGWNGYYYYTD
-1005 ANGQEV
+1005 ANGHEV
-1011 RVHSNTVHYEE
+1011 RVDSNTVHSEE

-1037 LDLLPDKDDKVDQTD
+1037 LDLLPDEDGKVNQTD

-1065 YDAGNLVNGKGNQLV
+1065 YDAGKLVNGKDNQTV

-1086 SWDDEGGEGNGHY
+1086 SWDDEGGEGDGHY
-1099 EYDRGTPNN
+1099 EYDRGNPNKN
-1108 CPDKSAYYKLTGT
+1108 PDKSAYYKLTGT
-1121 VAYDPIKENGS
+1121 VAYDPIKDKDGS
-1132 IKLYQGQRGDYW
+1132 IKLYQGQWGDYW
-1144 TPGISAEDQA
+1144 NPGISAEDEA

-1166 TAASLTKK
+1166 TYRDLTTK
-1174 ERDAIVGTYVV
+1174 ERNAIVGTYVV
-1185 QIGTTGTNSTG
+1185 KIGTTGTNSTG

-1209 TAYGYMTR
+1209 TAYGYMSR

-1238 GYDLMISKLTQ
+1238 GYDLMISELTQ
-1249 VSEGKVVGQTESTI
+1249 VREGKVVGQTESTI

-1274 SQDFANR
+1274 SQDFAKR
-1281 LLELNKQTTTH
+1281 LLELNKQTTTTH
-1292 KTSESATAY
+1292 KTGEGATAY
-1301 GENTSGGFDGAYTQ
+1301 GENTSGDFDGTYTQ
-1315 NKSETVTGS
+1315 KKSETVEGS

-1337 LKKLFTGSGSKEHD
+1337 LKKIFSGSGSKEHD
-1351 EGKVSYTYRTTDK
+1351 EGSVSYTHRTTDK
-1364 VDTTPVS
+1364 VNTTPVS

-1379 AHVDY
+1379 AHVGY

-1404 PPVTPPVD
+1404 PPVTPPE
-1412 PDTPDG
+1412 T

-1424 PDEVMTPETP
+1424 PDEVVTPETP
-1434 ELPAVQDAAPDEVVL
+1434 ELPPVQDATPDAPVL
-1449 PAEPELPAV
+1449 PSDAVLPAV
-1458 QDATALPQ
+1458 QDALPQ

>member
-27 HAVEGPDP
+27 HAVEGPDSV
-35 AEDNAAP
+35 EDNAAP

-61 KQEKVGEQEEFFP
+61 KQEKVGEQEEFT

-79 EAKSEEQAP
+79 EAKKDDQAP

-110 EPGESGKDGETDG
+110 EPGKSGEDGEADG

-257 KLGDYTVDKVEPA
+257 KLGGYTVDKVEPA

-296 AKLLDVPEG
+296 AKLLDVPKD
-305 GVEKKEEL
+305 GVEKKT
-313 DEEGNPKTTYTLKK
+313 DDEGNTTYTLKK
-327 EEISTDENGNTV
+327 EETSTDDNGNTV
-339 TRVTYYKITGNTV
+339 TRTTYYEITGTSV
-352 ETTTETTLVLK
+352 KTRTETTLKLK

-368 VDVNNEDLTTEI
+368 VDVDDKDLTTKV

-407 MLQDEY
+407 MLKDEY

-436 KKMED
+436 KKTENT
-441 SKPLTNAQ
+441 KPLTHAQ
-449 LAERLG
+449 LADRLG

-471 LTFDQMEAVRKT
+471 LNLDQMEAVRKT

-507 ESAKETAKLE
+507 KSAEETAKLE
-517 AIKAALTDAARNA
+517 AIKAALTDAAKKT
-530 GINVE
+530 GINVDSE
-535 TDDFKNQLNTIDPTG
+535 DFKNQLNTIDPTG

-569 LRYNGATVS
+569 LRYDGATVS
-578 APQPGTPDSSKDT
+578 APQPGSSDPSKDT

-652 KKEDTVT
+652 KKEETVT

-681 SDTEKEEI
+681 SDAEKEEI
-689 AWAELLNQHPEYKN
+689 AWKELQN
-703 KDELKAAG
+703 KTGKDKATLLQEG
-711 YNINIS
+711 YSIDIG
-717 SMDFSGIKC
+717 SMDFSGIKR

-732 ELSESTKTDAKDLN
+732 TLSESTKTDTKDLN

-761 KARTITV
+761 NAGTITV
-768 DGKTYD
+768 DGNIYRN
-774 KVTKT
+774 VTKT
-779 NDGYTCTVEDKNGVK
+779 DDGYTCTVEDKNGVK
-794 TTYTFTKQAGAPL
+794 TTYTFTKKAGAPL
-807 TPEEIQTALA
+807 TPDEIQTALA

-838 TKGNET
+838 TKGDET

-866 SVTDIIKDNKDL
+866 SVTGIIKDDKDL

-895 LLPGEELWIGNLEVT
+895 LQPGEELRIGET
-910 DKTEKTDIIK
+910 KIDSTTKKEDIIK
-920 YFTTAISPENM
+920 YFTKAISPDNM

-969 GEKTDEFKSF
+969 GEKTGEFKYF

-990 YWKLTWWGGYYYYTD
+990 YWKSTWAWNGYYYYTD

-1011 RVHSNTVHYEE
+1011 RVHSNTVHSEE

-1037 LDLLPDKDDKVDQTD
+1037 LDLLPDEDGKVNQTD

-1065 YDAGNLVNGKGNQLV
+1065 YDAGKLVNGKDNQTV

-1086 SWDDEGGEGNGHY
+1086 SWDDEGGEGSGHY
-1099 EYDRGTPNN
+1099 EYDRGNRNN
-1108 CPDKSAYYKLTGT
+1108 NPDKSAYYKLTGT

-1132 IKLYQGQRGDYW
+1132 IKLYQGQWGDYW
-1144 TPGISAEDQA
+1144 NPGISAEDEA

-1166 TAASLTKK
+1166 TYRDLTTK
-1174 ERDAIVGTYVV
+1174 ERNAIVGTYVV
-1185 QIGTTGTNSTG
+1185 KIGTTGTNSTG

-1209 TAYGYMTR
+1209 TAYGYMSR

-1238 GYDLMISKLTQ
+1238 GYDLMISELTQ
-1249 VSEGKVVGQTESTI
+1249 VSEGKVIGQTESTI

-1274 SQDFANR
+1274 SQDFAKR
-1281 LLELNKQTTTH
+1281 LLELNKQTTTTH
-1292 KTSESATAY
+1292 KTGEGATAY
-1301 GENTSGGFDGAYTQ
+1301 GENTSGDFDGTYTQ
-1315 NKSETVTGS
+1315 KKSETVEAS
-1324 GTGKGHYTTFTEV
+1324 GTGSGHYTTFTEV
-1337 LKKLFTGSGSKEHD
+1337 LKKIFSGSGSKEHD
-1351 EGKVSYTYRTTDK
+1351 EGSISYTHRTTDK
-1364 VDTTPVS
+1364 VNTTPVS

-1379 AHVDY
+1379 AHVGY

-1391 RTVTVNGEETVIV
+1391 RKVTVNGEETVIV

-1424 PDEVMTPETP
+1424 PDEVVTPETP
-1434 ELPAVQDAAPDEVVL
+1434 ELPPVQDATPDAPVL
-1449 PAEPELPAV
+1449 PSDAVLPAV
-1458 QDATALPQ
+1458 QDALPQ

>member
-1 MTNKKL
+1 M
-7 KLAAMSVALTACVAA
+7 
-22 QPMAA
+22 
-27 HAVEGPDP
+27 
-35 AEDNAAP
+35 
-42 QAEPVAESS
+42 
-51 TPAPVAEEGE
+51 
-61 KQEKVGEQEEFFP
+61 
-74 PPVNE
+74 NE

-88 AFGPGTKTDDIII
+88 AFGPGIKTDDITI
-101 DYKPAEKPE
+101 DYKPAAKPE
-110 EPGESGKDGETDG
+110 EPGE
-123 SEGSGETDET
+123 TDEPET
-133 ENPDGTYVKG
+133 PGDTHLKG

-151 DEATGK
+151 DEATGE
-157 DGKIGEATKEET
+157 DGKIGTATKEET

-224 STTITDTKKGEEI
+224 STTITDTKKGDKI
-237 NLDDELGKDVR
+237 DLNKELKNKDGEVDK
-248 PDWKTDKDA
+248 PTWETKTDD
-257 KLGDYTVDKVEPA
+257 KLGDYTVKEVEDTKGDP
-270 KDGNSKTLTLK
+270 NSKTLTLK
-281 KTSPTEEKE
+281 KTSEPETKK
-290 MAAEDI
+290 MSAEDV
-296 AKLLDVPEG
+296 AKLLDVPED
-305 GVEKKEEL
+305 GVEKKT
-313 DEEGNPKTTYTLKK
+313 DDEGNTTYTLKK
-327 EEISTDENGNTV
+327 EETSTDENGNTV
-339 TRVTYYKITGNTV
+339 TRVTYYEITGNSVKTR
-352 ETTTETTLVLK
+352 TETTLVLK

-368 VDVNNEDLTTEI
+368 VDVDEKDLTTKV

-407 MLQDEY
+407 MLKDEY

-421 VYTENVD
+421 VYTETVD

-436 KKMED
+436 KKTED
-441 SKPLTNAQ
+441 TNSLTNDQ
-449 LAERLG
+449 LANRLG
-455 EGFTGDD
+455 DGFSVDADGD
-462 NGVYYKGEK
+462 VCYKGEK
-471 LTFDQMEAVRKT
+471 LTFDQMKAVRKT
-483 LSYTVEVTEVTKT
+483 LSYTVAVTEVTKT

-507 ESAKETAKLE
+507 KSAEETAKLE
-517 AIKAALTDAARNA
+517 AIKAALTDAAKKT
-530 GINVE
+530 GINVDSE
-535 TDDFKNQLNTIDPTG
+535 DFKNQLNTIDPTG

-569 LRYNGATVS
+569 LRYDGATVS

-629 GELPSLDG
+629 GKLPSLDG

-652 KKEDTVT
+652 KKEETVT

-689 AWAELLNQHPEYKN
+689 AWKALQNKTGKDKATLLQE
-703 KDELKAAG
+703 G
-711 YNINIS
+711 YSIDIG
-717 SMDFSGIKC
+717 SMDFSGIKR
-726 VEWTID
+726 VEWTIGT
-732 ELSESTKTDAKDLN
+732 LSESTKTDTKDLN
-746 DKLVIPGGKNWSIDE
+746 DKLVIPGGKNWSINE
-761 KARTITV
+761 KAGTITV
-768 DGKTYD
+768 DGETYD

-779 NDGYTCTVEDKNGVK
+779 ADGYTCTVEDKNGVK

-807 TPEEIQTALA
+807 TPDEIQTALA

-838 TKGNET
+838 TKGDET

-878 EKAYDELW
+878 EEAYDALW
-886 KQIQEIQSK
+886 KQIQEIRSK
-895 LLPGEELWIGNLEVT
+895 LQPGEELWIG
-910 DKTEKTDIIK
+910 KTKIDSTTKKEDIIK
-920 YFTTAISPENM
+920 YFTKAISPENM

-969 GEKTDEFKSF
+969 GEKTDEFKYF

-990 YWKLTWWGGYYYYTD
+990 YWKSTWLLGGYYYYTD

-1011 RVHSNTVHYEE
+1011 RVDSNTVHYEE

-1037 LDLLPDKDDKVDQTD
+1037 LDLLPNEDGKVDQTD

-1057 KNLKLEWN
+1057 KGLKLEWN
-1065 YDAGNLVNGKGNQLV
+1065 YDAGKLVNGKDNQTV

-1086 SWDDEGGEGNGHY
+1086 SWDDEGGEGSGHY
-1099 EYDRGTPNN
+1099 EYDRGDSNN
-1108 CPDKSAYYKLTGT
+1108 NPDKSAYYKLTGT

-1132 IKLYQGQRGDYW
+1132 IKLYQGGYDGWYW
-1144 TPGISAEDQA
+1144 VSAEDQA
-1154 INAYLKATGSSK
+1154 INAYLEATGSNK
-1166 TAASLTKK
+1166 TAANLSKK

-1185 QIGTTGTNSTG
+1185 KIGTTDTNSTG
-1196 ESGYQVYLKSSEL
+1196 ESGYQVYLKTSEL
-1209 TAYGYMTR
+1209 TAYGYMSR
-1217 DANTCINSTYKRQDG
+1217 DANTCINSTYKRQNG
-1232 TWGYVG
+1232 TWDYVG

-1292 KTSESATAY
+1292 KTGESATAY
-1301 GENTSGGFDGAYTQ
+1301 GENTSGGFNGAYTQ
-1315 NKSETVTGS
+1315 DKSETVEGS

-1337 LKKLFTGSGSKEHD
+1337 LKKFFTGSGSKEHD

-1364 VDTTPVS
+1364 VDATPVS

-1391 RTVTVNGEETVIV
+1391 RKVTVSGEETVIV
-1404 PPVTPPVD
+1404 PPVD

-1424 PDEVMTPETP
+1424 PDEVVTPETP
-1434 ELPAVQDAAPDEVVL
+1434 ELPAVQDATPDDAAPETPVL
-1449 PAEPELPAV
+1449 PSDAVLPAV

>member
-1 MTNKKL
+1 M
-7 KLAAMSVALTACVAA
+7 
-22 QPMAA
+22 
-27 HAVEGPDP
+27 
-35 AEDNAAP
+35 
-42 QAEPVAESS
+42 
-51 TPAPVAEEGE
+51 
-61 KQEKVGEQEEFFP
+61 
-74 PPVNE
+74 NE

-88 AFGPGTKTDDIII
+88 AFGPGTKTDDITI
-101 DYKPAEKPE
+101 DYKPAAKPG
-110 EPGESGKDGETDG
+110 EPGKSGEDGEADG

-224 STTITDTKKGEEI
+224 NTTITDTKETEKGDQIDLNE
-237 NLDDELGKDVR
+237 ELGEVR

-270 KDGNSKTLTLK
+270 EDGNSKELTLK
-281 KTSPTEEKE
+281 KTSEPETKE
-290 MAAEDI
+290 MSAEDI

-305 GVEKKEEL
+305 GVEKKT
-313 DEEGNPKTTYTLKK
+313 DNEGNTTYTLKK
-327 EEISTDENGNTV
+327 EETSTDENGNTV
-339 TRVTYYKITGNTV
+339 TRTTYYEITGNSV
-352 ETTTETTLVLK
+352 KTTTETTLKLK

-368 VDVNNEDLTTEI
+368 ETKKDQDLSTEA
-380 ELPSITAKNT
+380 ELPDSITVKNGKSELKVSKDILEKALDNGGTYT
-390 DETKT
+390 DTDKNITYTVTKK
-395 DVIEISSEKLGE
+395 EESSTKLSNE
-407 MLQDEY
+407 
-413 YNNVTGEY
+413 
-421 VYTENVD
+421 
-428 GKEYTYKV
+428 
-436 KKMED
+436 
-441 SKPLTNAQ
+441 Q
-449 LAERLG
+449 LAKRLG
-455 EGFTGDD
+455 DGFTYNAADD
-462 NGVYYKGEK
+462 SISYKGEK
-471 LTFDQMEAVRKT
+471 LTISQNDVYRKL
-483 LSYTVEVTEVTKT
+483 LSYDVTVTETIKNE
-496 PGQVEGGQESI
+496 GQVEGGQASI
-507 ESAKETAKLE
+507 DKANNDAKLE
-517 AIKAALTDAARNA
+517 AIKAALTDAAKKT
-530 GINVE
+530 GINVDSE
-535 TDDFKNQLNTIDPTG
+535 DFKNQLNTIDPTG

-569 LRYNGATVS
+569 LRYDGATVS
-578 APQPGTPDSSKDT
+578 APQPGSSDPSKDT

-607 VTGSNT
+607 VNGSNT

-629 GELPSLDG
+629 GELPSLEG
-637 WTIAS
+637 WTFDGI
-642 KDPEKGTTTY
+642 DTEKGTTTY
-652 KKEDTVT
+652 KKEETVT

-681 SDTEKEEI
+681 TDTEKEEI
-689 AWAELLNQHPEYKN
+689 AWKELQN
-703 KDELKAAG
+703 KTGKDKATLLQEG
-711 YNINIS
+711 YSIDIG
-717 SMDFSGIKC
+717 SMDFSGIKR

-732 ELSESTKTDAKDLN
+732 TLSESTKTDTKDLN

-761 KARTITV
+761 NAGTITV
-768 DGKTYD
+768 DGNIYRN
-774 KVTKT
+774 VTKT

-794 TTYTFTKQAGAPL
+794 TTYTFTKKAGAPL

-838 TKGNET
+838 TKGDET

-886 KQIQEIQSK
+886 KQIQEIQNK
-895 LLPGEELWIGNLEVT
+895 LQPDEELWIG
-910 DKTEKTDIIK
+910 KTKIDSTTKKEDIIK
-920 YFTTAISPENM
+920 YFTKAISPENM

-945 IAKNSTYVANKGS
+945 IAKSSTYVANKGS

-969 GEKTDEFKSF
+969 GEKTDEFKYF

-990 YWKLTWWGGYYYYTD
+990 YWKWTRWGGYYYYTD

-1011 RVHSNTVHYEE
+1011 RVHSNTVHSEE

-1037 LDLLPDKDDKVDQTD
+1037 LDLLPDEDGKVNQTD

-1057 KNLKLEWN
+1057 KDLKLEWN
-1065 YDAGNLVNGKGNQLV
+1065 YDAGNLVNGKGNQTV

-1086 SWDDEGGEGNGHY
+1086 SWDDEGGEGSGHY
-1099 EYDRGTPNN
+1099 EYDRGNRNN
-1108 CPDKSAYYKLTGT
+1108 NPDKSAYYKLTGT
-1121 VAYDPIKENGS
+1121 VAYDPIKDKDGS
-1132 IKLYQGQRGDYW
+1132 IKLYQGQWGDYW
-1144 TPGISAEDQA
+1144 NPGISAEDEA

-1166 TAASLTKK
+1166 TYRDLTTK
-1174 ERDAIVGTYVV
+1174 ERNAIVGTYVV
-1185 QIGTTGTNSTG
+1185 KIGTTGTNSTG

-1209 TAYGYMTR
+1209 TAYGYMSR

-1238 GYDLMISKLTQ
+1238 GYDLMISELTQ
-1249 VSEGKVVGQTESTI
+1249 VSEGKVIGQTESTI

-1274 SQDFANR
+1274 SQDFAKR
-1281 LLELNKQTTTH
+1281 LLELNKQTTTTH
-1292 KTSESATAY
+1292 KTGEGATAY
-1301 GENTSGGFDGAYTQ
+1301 GENTSGDFDGAYTQ
-1315 NKSETVTGS
+1315 KKRETVEGS

-1337 LKKLFTGSGSKEHD
+1337 LKKIFSGSGSKEHD
-1351 EGKVSYTYRTTDK
+1351 EGSVSYTHRTTDK
-1364 VDTTPVS
+1364 VNTTPVS

-1404 PPVTPPVD
+1404 PPVTPPE
-1412 PDTPDG
+1412 T

-1424 PDEVMTPETP
+1424 PDEVVMTPETP
-1434 ELPAVQDAAPDEVVL
+1434 ELPPVQDATPDAPVL
-1449 PAEPELPAV
+1449 PSDAVLPAV
-1458 QDATALPQ
+1458 QDALPQ

>member
-27 HAVEGPDP
+27 HAVEGPDSV
-35 AEDNAAP
+35 EDNAAP
-42 QAEPVAESS
+42 QAEP
-51 TPAPVAEEGE
+51 APVEGKTAEGEVEGEEE
-61 KQEKVGEQEEFFP
+61 KQEEFV
-74 PPVNE
+74 PPVND
-79 EAKSEEQAP
+79 EAKKDDQAP
-88 AFGPGTKTDDIII
+88 AFGPGTETDDITI

-110 EPGESGKDGETDG
+110 EP
-123 SEGSGETDET
+123 GETDET

-169 PDSSS
+169 PEGSS

-257 KLGDYTVDKVEPA
+257 KLGGYTVDKVEPA

-368 VDVNNEDLTTEI
+368 VDVDDKDLTTEI
-380 ELPSITAKNT
+380 KLPSITAKNT

-407 MLQDEY
+407 MLKDEY

-421 VYTENVD
+421 VYTETDAN

-436 KKMED
+436 KKTED
-441 SKPLTNAQ
+441 TKQLTNKQ
-449 LAERLG
+449 LADRLG

-471 LTFDQMEAVRKT
+471 LTFDQKEAVRKT

-507 ESAKETAKLE
+507 KSAEETAKLE

-569 LRYNGATVS
+569 LRYDGATVS
-578 APQPGTPDSSKDT
+578 APQPGTPDSSKGT

-607 VTGSNT
+607 VNGSNT

-659 SPDGTSTK
+659 SPDGTITK

-689 AWAELLNQHPEYKN
+689 AWNELQN
-703 KDELKAAG
+703 KTGKDKATLIQEG
-711 YNINIS
+711 YSIDIG
-717 SMDFSGIKC
+717 SMDFSGIKR

-761 KARTITV
+761 KAGTITV

-817 GQYSVS
+817 GQYSVP
-823 ADSIRLNADGKTATF
+823 ADSIRLNVDGKTATF
-838 TKGNET
+838 TKGDET

-945 IAKNSTYVANKGS
+945 IAKSSTYVANKGS

-990 YWKLTWWGGYYYYTD
+990 YWKWTRWGGYYYYTD

-1037 LDLLPDKDDKVDQTD
+1037 PDLLPDKDDKVDQTD

-1057 KNLKLEWN
+1057 KNLEWN
-1065 YDAGNLVNGKGNQLV
+1065 YDAGNLVNGKGNQPV

-1086 SWDDEGGEGNGHY
+1086 SWDDEGGKGNGHY
-1099 EYDRGTPNN
+1099 EYDRGNPNN

-1121 VAYDPIKENGS
+1121 VAYDPIKENGN
-1132 IKLYQGQRGDYW
+1132 IKLYQGGFDDYW
-1144 TPGISAEDQA
+1144 YWVSAEDQA
-1154 INAYLKATGSSK
+1154 INAYLKATGSNK

-1185 QIGTTGTNSTG
+1185 KIGTTGTNSTG
-1196 ESGYQVYLKSSEL
+1196 ESGYQVYLKTSEL

-1292 KTSESATAY
+1292 KTSERATAY
-1301 GENTSGGFDGAYTQ
+1301 GENTSGGFNGAYTQ
-1315 NKSETVTGS
+1315 DKSEAVTGS

-1337 LKKLFTGSGSKEHD
+1337 LKKLFSGKGETTYD
-1351 EGKVSYTYRTTDK
+1351 EGKVSYTHRTTDY
-1364 VDTTPVS
+1364 VDTEAVAKTA
-1371 KETVTTTD
+1371 TTTTD

-1404 PPVTPPVD
+1404 PPVD

-1418 PVEDET
+1418 PVEDEI
-1424 PDEVMTPETP
+1424 PDEVVTPETP
-1434 ELPAVQDAAPDEVVL
+1434 ELPPVQDATPDDAAPETPV
-1449 PAEPELPAV
+1449 LPAV
-1458 QDATALPQ
+1458 QDALPQ

>member
-27 HAVEGPDP
+27 HAVEGPDSV
-35 AEDNAAP
+35 EDNAAP
-42 QAEPVAESS
+42 QAEPVAESP

-61 KQEKVGEQEEFFP
+61 KQEEAGEQEEFV
-74 PPVNE
+74 PPVND
-79 EAKSEEQAP
+79 EAKKDDQAP
-88 AFGPGTKTDDIII
+88 AFGPGTKTDDITI

-110 EPGESGKDGETDG
+110 EP
-123 SEGSGETDET
+123 GETDET

-257 KLGDYTVDKVEPA
+257 KLGGYTVDKVEPA

-281 KTSPTEEKE
+281 KTSEPETKK
-290 MAAEDI
+290 MSAEDV

-305 GVEKKEEL
+305 GVEKKT
-313 DEEGNPKTTYTLKK
+313 DDEGNTTYTLKK
-327 EEISTDENGNTV
+327 EETSTDENGNTV
-339 TRVTYYKITGNTV
+339 TRVTYYEITGNSV
-352 ETTTETTLVLK
+352 KTTTETTLVLK

-368 VDVNNEDLTTEI
+368 VDVDEKDLTTEI
-380 ELPSITAKNT
+380 KLPSITAKNT
-390 DETKT
+390 DETKM

-407 MLQDEY
+407 MLKDEY
-413 YNNVTGEY
+413 YNNDTGEY
-421 VYTENVD
+421 VYTETDAN

-436 KKMED
+436 KKTED
-441 SKPLTNAQ
+441 TKQLTNKQ
-449 LAERLG
+449 LADRLG

-471 LTFDQMEAVRKT
+471 LTFDQKEAVRKT

-507 ESAKETAKLE
+507 KSAEETAKLE

-569 LRYNGATVS
+569 LRYDGATVS
-578 APQPGTPDSSKDT
+578 APQPGTPDSSKGT

-607 VTGSNT
+607 VNGSNT

-659 SPDGTSTK
+659 SPDGTITK

-689 AWAELLNQHPEYKN
+689 AWNELQN
-703 KDELKAAG
+703 KTGKDKATLIQEG
-711 YNINIS
+711 YSIDIG
-717 SMDFSGIKC
+717 SMDFSGIKR

-817 GQYSVS
+817 VQYSVS

-878 EKAYDELW
+878 EKAYDALW
-886 KQIQEIQSK
+886 KQIQEIRSK
-895 LLPGEELWIGNLEVT
+895 LQPDEELWIG
-910 DKTEKTDIIK
+910 KTKIDSTTKKEDIIK
-920 YFTTAISPENM
+920 YFTKAISPENM

-945 IAKNSTYVANKGS
+945 IAKNSTYVANAGS
-958 DYEETKKNYYS
+958 KYEETKKNYYS
-969 GEKTDEFKSF
+969 GETE
-979 SKAPD
+979 SKYYYQPWG

-990 YWKLTWWGGYYYYTD
+990 TPAGQPGWYYYTND
-1005 ANGQEV
+1005 KDEKEYVPWWDVERQDTRN
-1011 RVHSNTVHYEE
+1011 
-1022 QRDDIGHLDL
+1022 DIGHLDL

-1037 LDLLPDKDDKVDQTD
+1037 LDLLPDKDGKVDQTD

-1057 KNLKLEWN
+1057 KDLKLEWN
-1065 YDAGNLVNGKGNQLV
+1065 YDAGNLVNGKGNQPV

-1086 SWDDEGGEGNGHY
+1086 SWDDEGGKGNGHY
-1099 EYDRGTPNN
+1099 EYDRGNPNN

-1121 VAYDPIKENGS
+1121 VAYDPIKENGN
-1132 IKLYQGQRGDYW
+1132 IKLYQGGFDDYW
-1144 TPGISAEDQA
+1144 YWVSAEDQA
-1154 INAYLKATGSSK
+1154 INAYLKATGSNK

-1185 QIGTTGTNSTG
+1185 KIGTTGTNSTG
-1196 ESGYQVYLKSSEL
+1196 ESGYQVYLKTSEL
-1209 TAYGYMTR
+1209 TAYGYMSR
-1217 DANTCINSTYKRQDG
+1217 DANTCINSTYKRQTNSWD
-1232 TWGYVG
+1232 YVG

-1292 KTSESATAY
+1292 KTSERATAY
-1301 GENTSGGFDGAYTQ
+1301 GENTSGGFNGAYTQ
-1315 NKSETVTGS
+1315 DKSETVTGS

-1371 KETVTTTD
+1371 KETVTITD

-1391 RTVTVNGEETVIV
+1391 RKVTVSGEETVIV
-1404 PPVTPPVD
+1404 PPVD

-1424 PDEVMTPETP
+1424 PDEVVTPETP
-1434 ELPAVQDAAPDEVVL
+1434 ELPPVQDATPDEVVL

>member
-1 MTNKKL
+1 
-7 KLAAMSVALTACVAA
+7 
-22 QPMAA
+22 
-27 HAVEGPDP
+27 
-35 AEDNAAP
+35 
-42 QAEPVAESS
+42 
-51 TPAPVAEEGE
+51 
-61 KQEKVGEQEEFFP
+61 
-74 PPVNE
+74 
-79 EAKSEEQAP
+79 
-88 AFGPGTKTDDIII
+88 
-101 DYKPAEKPE
+101 
-110 EPGESGKDGETDG
+110 
-123 SEGSGETDET
+123 
-133 ENPDGTYVKG
+133 VKG

-151 DEATGK
+151 DEATGE

-237 NLDDELGKDVR
+237 DLNKELGEVR

-257 KLGDYTVDKVEPA
+257 KLGGYTVDKVEPA

-281 KTSPTEEKE
+281 KTSEPETKE
-290 MAAEDI
+290 MSAEDV
-296 AKLLDVPEG
+296 AKLLDVPED
-305 GVEKKEEL
+305 GVEKKTD
-313 DEEGNPKTTYTLKK
+313 DEGKTTYILKK
-327 EEISTDENGNTV
+327 EETSTDENGNTV
-339 TRVTYYKITGNTV
+339 TRVTYYKVNGNTV
-352 ETTTETTLVLK
+352 TTTTETTLVLK

-368 VDVNNEDLTTEI
+368 VDVDEKDLTTKV
-380 ELPSITAKNT
+380 ELPSIK
-390 DETKT
+390 DE
-395 DVIEISSEKLGE
+395 S
-407 MLQDEY
+407 
-413 YNNVTGEY
+413 
-421 VYTENVD
+421 
-428 GKEYTYKV
+428 GKEILSAKQLNDLLKDQKPGEDGTYKIE
-436 KKMED
+436 KEANGKTYLYTITESTD
-441 SKPLTNAQ
+441 QGTLLTNEQ
-449 LAERLG
+449 LADRLG
-455 EGFTGDD
+455 DGFTADD

-471 LTFDQMEAVRKT
+471 LNLDQMEAVRKT

-507 ESAKETAKLE
+507 KSAEETAKLE
-517 AIKAALTDAARNA
+517 AIKAALTDAAKKT
-530 GINVE
+530 GINVDSE
-535 TDDFKNQLNTIDPTG
+535 DFKNQLNTIDPTG

-555 LSYTDADGNVHTVT
+555 LSYTDVDGNVHTVT
-569 LRYNGATVS
+569 LRYDGATVS
-578 APQPGTPDSSKDT
+578 APQPGSSDPSKDT

-652 KKEDTVT
+652 KKEETVT

-681 SDTEKEEI
+681 TDTEKEEI
-689 AWAELLNQHPEYKN
+689 AWKELQN
-703 KDELKAAG
+703 KTGRDKATLLQEG
-711 YNINIS
+711 YSIDIG
-717 SMDFSGIKC
+717 SMDFSGIKR

-732 ELSESTKTDAKDLN
+732 TLSESTKTDTKDLN

-761 KARTITV
+761 NAGTITV
-768 DGKTYD
+768 DGNIYRN
-774 KVTKT
+774 VTKT
-779 NDGYTCTVEDKNGVK
+779 DDGYTCTVEDKNGVK

-838 TKGNET
+838 TKGDET

-866 SVTDIIKDNKDL
+866 SVTGIIKDDKDL

-895 LLPGEELWIGNLEVT
+895 LQPGEELRIGET
-910 DKTEKTDIIK
+910 KIDSTTKKEDIIK
-920 YFTTAISPENM
+920 YFTKAISPDNM

-969 GEKTDEFKSF
+969 GEKTDEFKYF

-984 GSKIEV
+984 DSKIEV
-990 YWKLTWWGGYYYYTD
+990 YWKWTWWGGYYYYTD

-1011 RVHSNTVHYEE
+1011 RVHSNTVHSEE

-1037 LDLLPDKDDKVDQTD
+1037 LDLLPDEDGKVNQTD

-1057 KNLKLEWN
+1057 KDLKLEWN
-1065 YDAGNLVNGKGNQLV
+1065 YDAGKLVNGKDNQTV

-1086 SWDDEGGEGNGHY
+1086 SWDDEGGEGSGHY
-1099 EYDRGTPNN
+1099 EYDRGNRNN
-1108 CPDKSAYYKLTGT
+1108 NPDKSAYYKLTGT

-1132 IKLYQGQRGDYW
+1132 IKLYQGQWGDYW
-1144 TPGISAEDQA
+1144 NPGISAEDEA

-1166 TAASLTKK
+1166 TYRDLTTK
-1174 ERDAIVGTYVV
+1174 ERNAIVGTYVV
-1185 QIGTTGTNSTG
+1185 KIGTTGTNSTG
-1196 ESGYQVYLKSSEL
+1196 ESGYQVYRKTSEL
-1209 TAYGYMTR
+1209 TAYGYMSR

-1249 VSEGKVVGQTESTI
+1249 VSEGKVIGQTESTI

-1281 LLELNKQTTTH
+1281 LLELNKQTTTTH
-1292 KTSESATAY
+1292 KTGEGATAY
-1301 GENTSGGFDGAYTQ
+1301 GENTSGDFDGAYTQ
-1315 NKSETVTGS
+1315 KKSETVEGS

-1337 LKKLFTGSGSKEHD
+1337 LKKIFSGSGSKEHD
-1351 EGKVSYTYRTTDK
+1351 EGSVSYTHRTTDK
-1364 VDTTPVS
+1364 VNTTPVS

-1391 RTVTVNGEETVIV
+1391 RKVTVSGEETVIV
-1404 PPVTPPVD
+1404 PPVD

-1418 PVEDET
+1418 PVEDEI
-1424 PDEVMTPETP
+1424 PDEVVTPEAPELPPVQDATP
-1434 ELPAVQDAAPDEVVL
+1434 DAPVLPSDAVLPAVQD
-1449 PAEPELPAV
+1449 
-1458 QDATALPQ
+1458 ALPQ

-1486 AGAFASLKYK
+1486 AGAFTSLKYK

>member
-1 MTNKKL
+1 M
-7 KLAAMSVALTACVAA
+7 
-22 QPMAA
+22 
-27 HAVEGPDP
+27 EGPDSV
-35 AEDNAAP
+35 EDNAAP
-42 QAEPVAESS
+42 QAEPVAESP

-61 KQEKVGEQEEFFP
+61 KQEEAGEREEFV
-74 PPVNE
+74 PPVND
-79 EAKSEEQAP
+79 EAKKDDQAP
-88 AFGPGTKTDDIII
+88 AFGPGTKTDDITI

-110 EPGESGKDGETDG
+110 EP
-123 SEGSGETDET
+123 GETDET

-186 KGDPVVGKDEDGNT
+186 KGESVVGKDEDGNT

-209 GTETTTTTGTGKADS
+209 GTETTTTTGIGKADS

-257 KLGDYTVDKVEPA
+257 KLGGYTVDKVEPA
-270 KDGNSKTLTLK
+270 KDGNSKTLTLT
-281 KTSPTEEKE
+281 KTDDSAPEKE
-290 MAAEDI
+290 MSAEDI

-305 GVEKKEEL
+305 GVEKKT
-313 DEEGNPKTTYTLKK
+313 DDEGNTTYTLKK
-327 EEISTDENGNTV
+327 EETSTDENGNTV
-339 TRVTYYKITGNTV
+339 TRTTYYEITGNSV
-352 ETTTETTLVLK
+352 KTTTETTLKLK

-368 VDVNNEDLTTEI
+368 ETKKDQDLSTEA
-380 ELPSITAKNT
+380 ELPDSITVKNGKSELKVSKDILEKALDNGGTYT
-390 DETKT
+390 DTDKNITYTVTKK
-395 DVIEISSEKLGE
+395 EESSTKLSNE
-407 MLQDEY
+407 
-413 YNNVTGEY
+413 
-421 VYTENVD
+421 
-428 GKEYTYKV
+428 
-436 KKMED
+436 
-441 SKPLTNAQ
+441 Q
-449 LAERLG
+449 LAKRLG
-455 EGFTGDD
+455 DGFTYNAADD
-462 NGVYYKGEK
+462 SISYKGEK
-471 LTFDQMEAVRKT
+471 LTISQNDVYRKL
-483 LSYTVEVTEVTKT
+483 LSYDVTVTETIKNE
-496 PGQVEGGQESI
+496 GQVEGGQASI
-507 ESAKETAKLE
+507 DKANNDAKLE
-517 AIKAALTDAARNA
+517 AIKAALTDAAKKT
-530 GINVE
+530 GINVDSE
-535 TDDFKNQLNTIDPTG
+535 DFKNQLNTIDPTG

-569 LRYNGATVS
+569 LCYDGATVS
-578 APQPGTPDSSKDT
+578 APEPSSSDPSKNT
-591 ETRKD
+591 ETREDIKD
-596 VTDNVI
+596 YTV

-652 KKEDTVT
+652 KKEETVT

-681 SDTEKEEI
+681 SDAEKADI
-689 AWAELLNQHPEYKN
+689 AWAELLKQHPEYKN
-703 KDELKAAG
+703 EDELKAAG
-711 YNINIS
+711 YNIDIG
-717 SMDFSGIKC
+717 SMDFSGIKR
-726 VEWTID
+726 VEWTIGT
-732 ELSESTKTDAKDLN
+732 LSESTKTDTKDLN

-817 GQYSVS
+817 GQYSVP

-838 TKGNET
+838 TKGDET

-945 IAKNSTYVANKGS
+945 IAKSSTYVANKGS

-990 YWKLTWWGGYYYYTD
+990 YWKSTWWGGYYYYTD

-1065 YDAGNLVNGKGNQLV
+1065 YDAGNLVNGKGNQPV

-1086 SWDDEGGEGNGHY
+1086 SWDDEGGEGDGHY
-1099 EYDRGTPNN
+1099 EYDRGNPNN

-1132 IKLYQGQRGDYW
+1132 IKLYQGGYDGW
-1144 TPGISAEDQA
+1144 HWVSAEEQA
-1154 INAYLKATGSSK
+1154 INAYLKATGSNK
-1166 TAASLTKK
+1166 TAANLSKK

-1185 QIGTTGTNSTG
+1185 KIGTTGTNSTG
-1196 ESGYQVYLKSSEL
+1196 ESGYQVYLKTSEL

-1281 LLELNKQTTTH
+1281 LLELNQQTTTH
-1292 KTSESATAY
+1292 KTSERATAY

-1315 NKSETVTGS
+1315 DKSETVTGS

-1337 LKKLFTGSGSKEHD
+1337 LKKLFSGKGETSYDTGS
-1351 EGKVSYTYRTTDK
+1351 VSYSYRTTDK
-1364 VDTTPVS
+1364 VNTTPVS

-1391 RTVTVNGEETVIV
+1391 RTVTVDGEETVIV

-1424 PDEVMTPETP
+1424 PDEVVTPETP
-1434 ELPAVQDAAPDEVVL
+1434 ELPLVQDATPDEVVL

>member
-1 MTNKKL
+1 MKKIL
-7 KLAAMSVALTACVAA
+7 TLFLALTVLAGCSK
-22 QPMAA
+22 
-27 HAVEGPDP
+27 D
-35 AEDNAAP
+35 
-42 QAEPVAESS
+42 ESP

-61 KQEKVGEQEEFFP
+61 KQEEAGEQEEFV
-74 PPVNE
+74 PPVND
-79 EAKSEEQAP
+79 EAKKDDQAP
-88 AFGPGTKTDDIII
+88 AFGPGTKTDDITI

-110 EPGESGKDGETDG
+110 EP
-123 SEGSGETDET
+123 GETDET

-257 KLGDYTVDKVEPA
+257 KLGGYTVDKVEPA

-281 KTSPTEEKE
+281 KTSEPETKK
-290 MAAEDI
+290 MSAEDV

-305 GVEKKEEL
+305 GVEKKT
-313 DEEGNPKTTYTLKK
+313 DDEGNTTYTLKK
-327 EEISTDENGNTV
+327 EETSTDENGNTV

-352 ETTTETTLVLK
+352 ETTTETTLKLK

-368 VDVNNEDLTTEI
+368 ETKKDQDLSTEA
-380 ELPSITAKNT
+380 ELPDSITVKNGKSELKVSKDILEKALDNGGTYT
-390 DETKT
+390 DTDKNITYTVTKK
-395 DVIEISSEKLGE
+395 EESSTKLSNE
-407 MLQDEY
+407 
-413 YNNVTGEY
+413 
-421 VYTENVD
+421 
-428 GKEYTYKV
+428 
-436 KKMED
+436 
-441 SKPLTNAQ
+441 Q
-449 LAERLG
+449 LAKRLG
-455 EGFTGDD
+455 DGFTYNAADD
-462 NGVYYKGEK
+462 SISYKGEK
-471 LTFDQMEAVRKT
+471 LTISQNDVYRKL
-483 LSYTVEVTEVTKT
+483 LSYDVTVTETIKNE
-496 PGQVEGGQESI
+496 GQVEGGQASI
-507 ESAKETAKLE
+507 DKANNDAKLE
-517 AIKAALTDAARNA
+517 AIKAALTDAAKKT
-530 GINVE
+530 GINVDSE
-535 TDDFKNQLNTIDPTG
+535 DFKNQLNTIDPTG

-569 LRYNGATVS
+569 LCYDGATVS
-578 APQPGTPDSSKDT
+578 APEPSSSDPSKNT
-591 ETRKD
+591 ETREDIKD
-596 VTDNVI
+596 YTV

-652 KKEDTVT
+652 KKEETVT

-681 SDTEKEEI
+681 SDAEKADI
-689 AWAELLNQHPEYKN
+689 AWAELLKQHPEYKN
-703 KDELKAAG
+703 EDELKAAG
-711 YNINIS
+711 YNIDIG
-717 SMDFSGIKC
+717 SMDFSGIKR
-726 VEWTID
+726 VEWTIGT
-732 ELSESTKTDAKDLN
+732 LSESTKTDTKDLN

-817 GQYSVS
+817 GQYSVP

-838 TKGNET
+838 TKGDET

-945 IAKNSTYVANKGS
+945 IAKSSTYVANKGS

-990 YWKLTWWGGYYYYTD
+990 YWKSTWWGGYYYYTD

-1065 YDAGNLVNGKGNQLV
+1065 YDAGNLVNGKGNQPV

-1086 SWDDEGGEGNGHY
+1086 SWDDEGGEGDGHY
-1099 EYDRGTPNN
+1099 EYDRGNPNN

-1154 INAYLKATGSSK
+1154 INAYLEATGSNK
-1166 TAASLTKK
+1166 TAKDLSPK
-1174 ERDAIVGTYVV
+1174 ERNAIVGTYVV
-1185 QIGTTGTNSTG
+1185 KIGTTGTNSTG
-1196 ESGYQVYLKSSEL
+1196 ESGYQVYRKTSEL

-1292 KTSESATAY
+1292 KTSERATAY

-1337 LKKLFTGSGSKEHD
+1337 LKKFFTGSGSKEHD

-1391 RTVTVNGEETVIV
+1391 RTVTVDGEETVIV

-1424 PDEVMTPETP
+1424 PDEVVTPETP
-1434 ELPAVQDAAPDEVVL
+1434 ELPPVQDATPDDAAPETPVL
-1449 PAEPELPAV
+1449 PSDAVLPAV
-1458 QDATALPQ
+1458 QDALPQ

>member
-1 MTNKKL
+1 M
-7 KLAAMSVALTACVAA
+7 
-22 QPMAA
+22 
-27 HAVEGPDP
+27 
-35 AEDNAAP
+35 
-42 QAEPVAESS
+42 
-51 TPAPVAEEGE
+51 
-61 KQEKVGEQEEFFP
+61 
-74 PPVNE
+74 NE
-79 EAKSEEQAP
+79 EAKKDDQAP

-110 EPGESGKDGETDG
+110 EPGKSGEDGEADG

-237 NLDDELGKDVR
+237 DLNKELGEVR

-257 KLGDYTVDKVEPA
+257 TLGDYTVKEVEPSE
-270 KDGNSKTLTLK
+270 DGNSKELTLK

-296 AKLLDVPEG
+296 AKLLDVHEG
-305 GVEKKEEL
+305 GVEKKT
-313 DEEGNPKTTYTLKK
+313 DDEGNTTYTLKK
-327 EEISTDENGNTV
+327 EETSTDENGNTV
-339 TRVTYYKITGNTV
+339 TRTTYYEITGTSV
-352 ETTTETTLVLK
+352 KTRTETTLKLK

-368 VDVNNEDLTTEI
+368 ETKKDQDLSTEA
-380 ELPSITAKNT
+380 ELPDSITVKNGKSELKVSKDILEKALDNGGTYT
-390 DETKT
+390 DTDKNITYTVTKK
-395 DVIEISSEKLGE
+395 EESSTKLSNE
-407 MLQDEY
+407 
-413 YNNVTGEY
+413 
-421 VYTENVD
+421 
-428 GKEYTYKV
+428 
-436 KKMED
+436 
-441 SKPLTNAQ
+441 Q
-449 LAERLG
+449 LAKRLG
-455 EGFTGDD
+455 DGFTYNAADD
-462 NGVYYKGEK
+462 SISYKGEK
-471 LTFDQMEAVRKT
+471 LTISQNDVYRKL
-483 LSYTVEVTEVTKT
+483 LSYDVTVTETIKNE
-496 PGQVEGGQESI
+496 GQVEGGQASI
-507 ESAKETAKLE
+507 DKANNDAKLE
-517 AIKAALTDAARNA
+517 AIKAALTDAAKKT
-530 GINVE
+530 GINVDSE
-535 TDDFKNQLNTIDPTG
+535 DFKNQLNTIDPTG

-569 LRYNGATVS
+569 LRYDGATVS
-578 APQPGTPDSSKDT
+578 APQPGSSDPSKDT
-591 ETRKD
+591 ETREDIKD
-596 VTDNVI
+596 YTV

-629 GELPSLDG
+629 GELPSLEG
-637 WTIAS
+637 WTFDGI
-642 KDPEKGTTTY
+642 DTEKGTTTY
-652 KKEDTVT
+652 KKEETVT

-681 SDTEKEEI
+681 SDAEKEEI
-689 AWAELLNQHPEYKN
+689 AWKELQN
-703 KDELKAAG
+703 KTGKDKATLLQEG
-711 YNINIS
+711 YSIDIG
-717 SMDFSGIKC
+717 SMDFSGIKR

-732 ELSESTKTDAKDLN
+732 TLSESTKTDTKDLN

-761 KARTITV
+761 NAGTITV
-768 DGKTYD
+768 DGNIYRN
-774 KVTKT
+774 VTKT
-779 NDGYTCTVEDKNGVK
+779 DDGYTCTVEDKNGVK
-794 TTYTFTKQAGAPL
+794 TTYTFTKKAGAPL

-838 TKGNET
+838 TKGDET

-866 SVTDIIKDNKDL
+866 SVTGIIKDDKDL

-895 LLPGEELWIGNLEVT
+895 LQPGEELRIGET
-910 DKTEKTDIIK
+910 KIDSTTKKEDIIK
-920 YFTTAISPENM
+920 YFTKAISPDNM

-969 GEKTDEFKSF
+969 GEKTGEFKYF

-990 YWKLTWWGGYYYYTD
+990 YWKSTWGWNGYYYYTD
-1005 ANGQEV
+1005 ANGHEV
-1011 RVHSNTVHYEE
+1011 RVDSNTVHSEE

-1037 LDLLPDKDDKVDQTD
+1037 LDLLPDEDGKVNQTD

-1065 YDAGNLVNGKGNQLV
+1065 YDAGKLVNGKDNQTV

-1086 SWDDEGGEGNGHY
+1086 SWDDEGGEGDGHY
-1099 EYDRGTPNN
+1099 EYDRGNPNKN
-1108 CPDKSAYYKLTGT
+1108 PDKSAYYKLTGT
-1121 VAYDPIKENGS
+1121 VAYDPIKDKDGS
-1132 IKLYQGQRGDYW
+1132 IKLYQGQWGDYW
-1144 TPGISAEDQA
+1144 NPGISAEDEA

-1166 TAASLTKK
+1166 TYRDLTTK
-1174 ERDAIVGTYVV
+1174 ERNAIVGTYVV
-1185 QIGTTGTNSTG
+1185 KIGTTGTNSTG

-1209 TAYGYMTR
+1209 TAYGYMSR

-1238 GYDLMISKLTQ
+1238 GYDLMISELTQ
-1249 VSEGKVVGQTESTI
+1249 VREGKVVGQTESTI

-1274 SQDFANR
+1274 SQDFAKR
-1281 LLELNKQTTTH
+1281 LLELNKQTTTTH
-1292 KTSESATAY
+1292 KTGEGATAY
-1301 GENTSGGFDGAYTQ
+1301 GENTSGDFDGTYTQ
-1315 NKSETVTGS
+1315 KKSETVEGS

-1337 LKKLFTGSGSKEHD
+1337 LKKIFSGSGSKEHD
-1351 EGKVSYTYRTTDK
+1351 EGSVSYTHRTTDK
-1364 VDTTPVS
+1364 VNTTPVS

-1379 AHVDY
+1379 AHVGY

-1404 PPVTPPVD
+1404 PPVTPPE
-1412 PDTPDG
+1412 T

-1424 PDEVMTPETP
+1424 PDEVVTPETP
-1434 ELPAVQDAAPDEVVL
+1434 ELPPVQDATPDAPVL
-1449 PAEPELPAV
+1449 PSDAVLPAV
-1458 QDATALPQ
+1458 QDALPQ

>member
-27 HAVEGPDP
+27 HAVEGPDSV
-35 AEDNAAP
+35 EDNAAP
-42 QAEPVAESS
+42 QAEPVVESS

-61 KQEKVGEQEEFFP
+61 KQEEAGEQEEFTP
-74 PPVNE
+74 PRMNE
-79 EAKSEEQAP
+79 EAKKDDQAP
-88 AFGPGTKTDDIII
+88 AFGPGTKTDDITI

-110 EPGESGKDGETDG
+110 EP
-123 SEGSGETDET
+123 GETDET

-151 DEATGK
+151 DEATGE

-209 GTETTTTTGTGKADS
+209 GTQTTTTTGTGKADS

-248 PDWKTDKDA
+248 PDWKTDKDD
-257 KLGDYTVDKVEPA
+257 KLGGYTVDKVEPA
-270 KDGNSKTLTLK
+270 EDGNSKELTLK
-281 KTSPTEEKE
+281 KTSEPETKE
-290 MAAEDI
+290 MSAEDV

-327 EEISTDENGNTV
+327 EETSTDENGNTV

-368 VDVNNEDLTTEI
+368 VDVDNEDLTTEI
-380 ELPSITAKNT
+380 KLPSIK
-390 DETKT
+390 DE
-395 DVIEISSEKLGE
+395 S
-407 MLQDEY
+407 
-413 YNNVTGEY
+413 
-421 VYTENVD
+421 
-428 GKEYTYKV
+428 GKEILSAKQLNDLLKDQKPDKDGTYKIE
-436 KKMED
+436 KEANGKTYLYTITESTD
-441 SKPLTNAQ
+441 QGTLLTNKQ
-449 LAERLG
+449 LADRLG
-455 EGFTGDD
+455 KGFTADD

-471 LTFDQMEAVRKT
+471 LTFDQMDAVRKT
-483 LSYTVEVTEVTKT
+483 LSYTVAVTEITKA

-507 ESAKETAKLE
+507 ESAEETAKLE
-517 AIKAALTDAARNA
+517 AIKAALTDAAKKT
-530 GINVE
+530 GINVDSE
-535 TDDFKNQLNTIDPTG
+535 DFKNQLNTIDPTG

-569 LRYNGATVS
+569 LRYDGATVS
-578 APQPGTPDSSKDT
+578 APQPGSSDPSKDT

-629 GELPSLDG
+629 GKLPSLDG

-652 KKEDTVT
+652 KKEETVT

-681 SDTEKEEI
+681 TDAEKEEI
-689 AWAELLNQHPEYKN
+689 AWKELQN
-703 KDELKAAG
+703 KSGKDKATLLQEG
-711 YNINIS
+711 YSIDIG
-717 SMDFSGIKC
+717 SMDFSGIKR

-732 ELSESTKTDAKDLN
+732 TLSESTKTDTKDLN

-774 KVTKT
+774 NVTKT

-794 TTYTFTKQAGAPL
+794 TTYTFTKKAGAPL

-838 TKGNET
+838 TKGDET

-866 SVTDIIKDNKDL
+866 SVTGIIKDDKDL

-895 LLPGEELWIGNLEVT
+895 LQPGEELRIGET
-910 DKTEKTDIIK
+910 KIDSTTKKEDIIK
-920 YFTTAISPENM
+920 YFTKAISPDNM

-969 GEKTDEFKSF
+969 GEKTGEFKYF

-990 YWKLTWWGGYYYYTD
+990 YWKSTWGWNGYYYYTD
-1005 ANGQEV
+1005 ANGHEV
-1011 RVHSNTVHYEE
+1011 RVDSNTVHSEE

-1037 LDLLPDKDDKVDQTD
+1037 LDLLPDEDGKVNQTD

-1065 YDAGNLVNGKGNQLV
+1065 YDAGKLVNGKDNQTV

-1086 SWDDEGGEGNGHY
+1086 SWDDEGGEGDGHY
-1099 EYDRGTPNN
+1099 EYDRGNPNKN
-1108 CPDKSAYYKLTGT
+1108 PDKSAYYKLTGT
-1121 VAYDPIKENGS
+1121 VAYDPIKDKDGS
-1132 IKLYQGQRGDYW
+1132 IKLYQGQWGDYW
-1144 TPGISAEDQA
+1144 NPGISAEDEA

-1166 TAASLTKK
+1166 TYRDLTTK
-1174 ERDAIVGTYVV
+1174 ERNAIVGTYVV
-1185 QIGTTGTNSTG
+1185 KIGTTGTNSTG

-1209 TAYGYMTR
+1209 TAYGYMSR

-1238 GYDLMISKLTQ
+1238 GYDLMISELTQ
-1249 VSEGKVVGQTESTI
+1249 VREGKVVGQTESTI

-1274 SQDFANR
+1274 SQDFAKR
-1281 LLELNKQTTTH
+1281 LLELNKQTTTTH
-1292 KTSESATAY
+1292 KTGEGATAY
-1301 GENTSGGFDGAYTQ
+1301 GENTSGDFDGTYTQ
-1315 NKSETVTGS
+1315 KKSETVEGS

-1337 LKKLFTGSGSKEHD
+1337 LKKIFSGSGSKEHD
-1351 EGKVSYTYRTTDK
+1351 EGSVSYTHRTTDK
-1364 VDTTPVS
+1364 VNTTPVS

-1379 AHVDY
+1379 AHVGY

-1404 PPVTPPVD
+1404 PPVTPPE
-1412 PDTPDG
+1412 T

-1424 PDEVMTPETP
+1424 PDEVVTPETP
-1434 ELPAVQDAAPDEVVL
+1434 ELPPVQDATPDAPVL
-1449 PAEPELPAV
+1449 PSDAVLPAV
-1458 QDATALPQ
+1458 QDALPQ

>member
-27 HAVEGPDP
+27 HAVEGPDSV
-35 AEDNAAP
+35 EDNAAP
-42 QAEPVAESS
+42 QAEP
-51 TPAPVAEEGE
+51 APVEGKTAEGEVEGEEE
-61 KQEKVGEQEEFFP
+61 KQEEFV
-74 PPVNE
+74 PPVND
-79 EAKSEEQAP
+79 EAKKDDQAP

-110 EPGESGKDGETDG
+110 KP
-123 SEGSGETDET
+123 GETDET

-257 KLGDYTVDKVEPA
+257 KLGGYTVDKVEPA

-296 AKLLDVPEG
+296 AKLLDVPED
-305 GVEKKEEL
+305 GVEKKT
-313 DEEGNPKTTYTLKK
+313 DDEGNTTYTLKK
-327 EEISTDENGNTV
+327 EETSTDENGNTV
-339 TRVTYYKITGNTV
+339 TRVTYYEITGNSVKTR
-352 ETTTETTLVLK
+352 TETTLVLK

-368 VDVNNEDLTTEI
+368 VDVDDKDLTTEI
-380 ELPSITAKNT
+380 KLPSITAKNT

-407 MLQDEY
+407 MLKDKY
-413 YNNVTGEY
+413 YNNDTGEY
-421 VYTENVD
+421 VYTETDAN

-436 KKMED
+436 KKTED
-441 SKPLTNAQ
+441 TNSLTNEQ
-449 LAERLG
+449 LAARLG
-455 EGFTGDD
+455 EGFTSDAD
-462 NGVYYKGEK
+462 GVYCNGEK

-496 PGQVEGGQESI
+496 PGQVEGGEESI
-507 ESAKETAKLE
+507 KSAEETAKLA

-569 LRYNGATVS
+569 LRYDGATVS
-578 APQPGTPDSSKDT
+578 APQPGSSDPSKDT

-607 VTGSNT
+607 VNGSNT

-629 GELPSLDG
+629 GKLPSLDG
-637 WTIAS
+637 WTVDTN
-642 KDPEKGTTTY
+642 DPEKGTTIY

-659 SPDGTSTK
+659 SPDGTITK

-689 AWAELLNQHPEYKN
+689 AWNELQN
-703 KDELKAAG
+703 KTGKDKATLIQEG
-711 YNINIS
+711 YSIDIG
-717 SMDFSGIKC
+717 SMDFSGIKR
-726 VEWTID
+726 VEWTIY
-732 ELSESTKTDAKDLN
+732 ELSESTKTDAKDLH

-761 KARTITV
+761 KAGTITV

-990 YWKLTWWGGYYYYTD
+990 YWKSTWWGGYYYYTD

-1065 YDAGNLVNGKGNQLV
+1065 YDAGNLVNGKGNQPV

-1086 SWDDEGGEGNGHY
+1086 SWDDEGGEGDGHY
-1099 EYDRGTPNN
+1099 EYDRGNSNN

-1132 IKLYQGQRGDYW
+1132 IKLYQGGYDGW
-1144 TPGISAEDQA
+1144 HWVSAEDQA
-1154 INAYLKATGSSK
+1154 INAYLKATGSNK
-1166 TAASLTKK
+1166 TAANLSKK

-1185 QIGTTGTNSTG
+1185 KIGTTGTNSTG
-1196 ESGYQVYLKSSEL
+1196 ESGYQVYLKTSEL

-1301 GENTSGGFDGAYTQ
+1301 GENTSGGFNGAYTQ
-1315 NKSETVTGS
+1315 DKSETVTGS

-1337 LKKLFTGSGSKEHD
+1337 LKKLFSGKGETSYDTGS
-1351 EGKVSYTYRTTDK
+1351 VSYSYRTTDK
-1364 VDTTPVS
+1364 VNTTPVS
-1371 KETVTTTD
+1371 KETETTTN
-1379 AHVDY
+1379 AHVGY

-1404 PPVTPPVD
+1404 PPVTPPVN

-1424 PDEVMTPETP
+1424 PDEVVTPETP
-1434 ELPAVQDAAPDEVVL
+1434 ELPPVQDATPDDAAPETPVL
-1449 PAEPELPAV
+1449 PSDTVLPAV
-1458 QDATALPQ
+1458 QDALPQ

-1476 MAFSGMLLTI
+1476 MAFSGMLLMVV
-1486 AGAFASLKYK
+1486 GAFASLKYK

>member
-1 MTNKKL
+1 M
-7 KLAAMSVALTACVAA
+7 
-22 QPMAA
+22 
-27 HAVEGPDP
+27 
-35 AEDNAAP
+35 
-42 QAEPVAESS
+42 
-51 TPAPVAEEGE
+51 
-61 KQEKVGEQEEFFP
+61 
-74 PPVNE
+74 NE

-88 AFGPGTKTDDIII
+88 AFGPGTKTDDITI

-110 EPGESGKDGETDG
+110 EPGE
-123 SEGSGETDET
+123 TDEPET
-133 ENPDGTYVKG
+133 PGDTHLKG

-157 DGKIGEATKEET
+157 DGKIGTATKEET

-257 KLGDYTVDKVEPA
+257 KLGGYTVDKVEPA

-281 KTSPTEEKE
+281 KTSEPETKE
-290 MAAEDI
+290 MSAEDV
-296 AKLLDVPEG
+296 AKLLDVPED
-305 GVEKKEEL
+305 GVERKEEL

-327 EEISTDENGNTV
+327 EETSTDENGNTV

-368 VDVNNEDLTTEI
+368 VDVDDKDLTTKV

-407 MLQDEY
+407 MLKDEY

-436 KKMED
+436 KKTENT
-441 SKPLTNAQ
+441 KPLTHAQ
-449 LAERLG
+449 LADRLG

-471 LTFDQMEAVRKT
+471 LNLDQMEAVRKT

-507 ESAKETAKLE
+507 KSAEETAKLE
-517 AIKAALTDAARNA
+517 AIKAALTDAAKKT
-530 GINVE
+530 GINVDSE
-535 TDDFKNQLNTIDPTG
+535 DFKNQLNTIDPTG

-578 APQPGTPDSSKDT
+578 TDLGTPDSSKDT
-591 ETRKD
+591 ETREDVKD
-596 VTDNVI
+596 YTV

-652 KKEDTVT
+652 KKEETVT

-717 SMDFSGIKC
+717 SMDFSGIKR

-774 KVTKT
+774 NVTKT

-838 TKGNET
+838 TKGDET

-866 SVTDIIKDNKDL
+866 SVTGIIKDDKDL

-895 LLPGEELWIGNLEVT
+895 LQPGEELRIGET
-910 DKTEKTDIIK
+910 KIDSTTQKEDIIK
-920 YFTTAISPENM
+920 YFTKAISPDDM

-945 IAKNSTYVANKGS
+945 IAKSSTYVANKGS

-969 GEKTDEFKSF
+969 GEKTDEFKYF

-984 GSKIEV
+984 DSKIEV
-990 YWKLTWWGGYYYYTD
+990 YWKWTWWGGYYYYTD

-1011 RVHSNTVHYEE
+1011 RVHSNTVHSEE
-1022 QRDDIGHLDL
+1022 QRDDIKHLDL

-1037 LDLLPDKDDKVDQTD
+1037 LDLLPDEDGKVNQTD

-1057 KNLKLEWN
+1057 KDLKLEWN
-1065 YDAGNLVNGKGNQLV
+1065 YDAGNLVNGKGNQPV

-1086 SWDDEGGEGNGHY
+1086 SWDDEGGEGDGHY
-1099 EYDRGTPNN
+1099 EYDRGNPNKN
-1108 CPDKSAYYKLTGT
+1108 PDKSAYYKLTGT
-1121 VAYDPIKENGS
+1121 VAYDPIKDKDGS
-1132 IKLYQGQRGDYW
+1132 IKLYQGQWGDYW
-1144 TPGISAEDQA
+1144 NPGISAEDEA

-1166 TAASLTKK
+1166 TYRDLTTK
-1174 ERDAIVGTYVV
+1174 ERNAIVGTYVV
-1185 QIGTTGTNSTG
+1185 KIGTTGTNSTG

-1209 TAYGYMTR
+1209 TAYGYMSR

-1249 VSEGKVVGQTESTI
+1249 VSEGKVIGQTESTI

-1274 SQDFANR
+1274 SQDFAKR
-1281 LLELNKQTTTH
+1281 LLELNKQTTTTH
-1292 KTSESATAY
+1292 KTGEGATAY
-1301 GENTSGGFDGAYTQ
+1301 GENTSGDFDGTYTQ
-1315 NKSETVTGS
+1315 KKSETVEAS
-1324 GTGKGHYTTFTEV
+1324 GTGSGHYTTFTEV
-1337 LKKLFTGSGSKEHD
+1337 LKKIFSGSGSKEHD
-1351 EGKVSYTYRTTDK
+1351 EGSVSYTHRTTDK
-1364 VDTTPVS
+1364 VNTTPVS
-1371 KETVTTTD
+1371 KETMTTTD

-1404 PPVTPPVD
+1404 PPVTPPE
-1412 PDTPDG
+1412 T

-1424 PDEVMTPETP
+1424 PDEVVMTPETP
-1434 ELPAVQDAAPDEVVL
+1434 ELPPVQDATPDAPVL
-1449 PAEPELPAV
+1449 PSDAVLPAV
-1458 QDATALPQ
+1458 QDALPQ

>member
-27 HAVEGPDP
+27 HAVEGPDSV
-35 AEDNAAP
+35 EDNAAP
-42 QAEPVAESS
+42 QAEP
-51 TPAPVAEEGE
+51 APVEGKTAEGEVEGEEE
-61 KQEKVGEQEEFFP
+61 KQEEFV
-74 PPVNE
+74 PPVND
-79 EAKSEEQAP
+79 EAKKDDQAP

-110 EPGESGKDGETDG
+110 EP
-123 SEGSGETDET
+123 GETDET

-186 KGDPVVGKDEDGNT
+186 KGESVVGKDEDGNT

-209 GTETTTTTGTGKADS
+209 GTQTTTTTGTGEAKS
-224 STTITDTKKGEEI
+224 ETTITDTKKGEEI

-248 PDWKTDKDA
+248 PDWSTDEKA
-257 KLGDYTVDKVEPA
+257 KLGDYTVKEVEPSE
-270 KDGNSKTLTLK
+270 DGNSKTLTLK
-281 KTSPTEEKE
+281 KTSEPETKK
-290 MAAEDI
+290 MSAEDV

-327 EEISTDENGNTV
+327 EETSTDENGNTV
-339 TRVTYYKITGNTV
+339 TRVTYYEITGNSV
-352 ETTTETTLVLK
+352 KTTTETTLVLK

-436 KKMED
+436 KKTED

-449 LAERLG
+449 LADRLG

-471 LTFDQMEAVRKT
+471 LTFDQKEAVRKT

-507 ESAKETAKLE
+507 KSAEETAKLE

-569 LRYNGATVS
+569 LRYDGATVS
-578 APQPGTPDSSKDT
+578 APQPGSSDPRKDT

-629 GELPSLDG
+629 GKLPSLDG
-637 WTIAS
+637 WTVDIN
-642 KDPEKGTTTY
+642 DPEKGTTIY

-659 SPDGTSTK
+659 LPDGTSTK

-717 SMDFSGIKC
+717 SMDFSGIKR

-761 KARTITV
+761 KAGTITV

-817 GQYSVS
+817 GQYSVP

-838 TKGNET
+838 TKGDET

-945 IAKNSTYVANKGS
+945 IAKSSTYVANKGS

-990 YWKLTWWGGYYYYTD
+990 YWKRTWWGGYYYYTD

-1037 LDLLPDKDDKVDQTD
+1037 LDLLPDKDGNVDQTD

-1057 KNLKLEWN
+1057 KNLEWN
-1065 YDAGNLVNGKGNQLV
+1065 YDAGNLVNGKGNQPV

-1086 SWDDEGGEGNGHY
+1086 SWDDEGGKGNGHY
-1099 EYDRGTPNN
+1099 EYDRGNPNN

-1121 VAYDPIKENGS
+1121 VAYDPIKENGN
-1132 IKLYQGQRGDYW
+1132 IKLYQGGFDDYW
-1144 TPGISAEDQA
+1144 YWVSAEDQA
-1154 INAYLKATGSSK
+1154 INAYLKATGSNK

-1185 QIGTTGTNSTG
+1185 KIGTTGTNSTG
-1196 ESGYQVYLKSSEL
+1196 ESGYQVYLKTSEL

-1292 KTSESATAY
+1292 KTSERATAY

-1337 LKKLFTGSGSKEHD
+1337 LKKLFSGKGETSYDTGSI
-1351 EGKVSYTYRTTDK
+1351 SYSYRTTEK
-1364 VDTTPVS
+1364 VGTTALS

-1391 RTVTVNGEETVIV
+1391 RTVTVDGEETVIV
-1404 PPVTPPVD
+1404 PPVD

-1424 PDEVMTPETP
+1424 PDEVVTPETP
-1434 ELPAVQDAAPDEVVL
+1434 ELPPVQDATPDDAAPETPVL
-1449 PAEPELPAV
+1449 PSDAVLPAV
-1458 QDATALPQ
+1458 QDALPQ

>member
-1 MTNKKL
+1 
-7 KLAAMSVALTACVAA
+7 
-22 QPMAA
+22 
-27 HAVEGPDP
+27 
-35 AEDNAAP
+35 
-42 QAEPVAESS
+42 
-51 TPAPVAEEGE
+51 
-61 KQEKVGEQEEFFP
+61 
-74 PPVNE
+74 VNE

-88 AFGPGTKTDDIII
+88 AFGPGTKTDDITI

-110 EPGESGKDGETDG
+110 QPGKSGEDGEADG

-157 DGKIGEATKEET
+157 DGKIGTATKEET

-237 NLDDELGKDVR
+237 DLDDELGKDVR

-257 KLGDYTVDKVEPA
+257 KLGGYTVDKVEPA

-281 KTSPTEEKE
+281 KTSEPETKE
-290 MAAEDI
+290 MSAEDV
-296 AKLLDVPEG
+296 AKLLDVPED
-305 GVEKKEEL
+305 GVEKKTD
-313 DEEGNPKTTYTLKK
+313 DEGKTTYILKK
-327 EEISTDENGNTV
+327 EETSTDENGNTV

-352 ETTTETTLVLK
+352 ETTTETTLKLK

-368 VDVNNEDLTTEI
+368 VDVDEKDLTTEI

-407 MLQDEY
+407 MLKDEY
-413 YNNVTGEY
+413 YNNDTGEY
-421 VYTENVD
+421 VYTETDAN

-436 KKMED
+436 KKTED
-441 SKPLTNAQ
+441 TKPLTNKQ
-449 LAERLG
+449 LADRLG

-471 LTFDQMEAVRKT
+471 LNLDQMEAVRKT

-507 ESAKETAKLE
+507 KSAEETAKLE
-517 AIKAALTDAARNA
+517 AIKAALTDAAKKT
-530 GINVE
+530 GINVDSE
-535 TDDFKNQLNTIDPTG
+535 DFKNQLNTIDPTG

-569 LRYNGATVS
+569 LRYDGATVS
-578 APQPGTPDSSKDT
+578 APQPGSSDPSKDT

-629 GELPSLDG
+629 GELPSFDG

-652 KKEDTVT
+652 KKEETVT

-717 SMDFSGIKC
+717 SMDFSGIKR

-732 ELSESTKTDAKDLN
+732 TLSESTKTDTKDLN

-761 KARTITV
+761 NAGTITV
-768 DGKTYD
+768 DGNIYRN
-774 KVTKT
+774 VTKT
-779 NDGYTCTVEDKNGVK
+779 DDGYTCTVEDKNGVK

-895 LLPGEELWIGNLEVT
+895 LLPGEELWIG
-910 DKTEKTDIIK
+910 KTKIDSTTKKEDIIK
-920 YFTTAISPENM
+920 YFTKAISPENM

-990 YWKLTWWGGYYYYTD
+990 YWKSTWLWYGYYYYTD

-1011 RVHSNTVHYEE
+1011 RVDNNTVHSEE

-1037 LDLLPDKDDKVDQTD
+1037 LDLLPDEDGKVDQTD

-1065 YDAGNLVNGKGNQLV
+1065 YDAGNLVNGKGNQPV

-1086 SWDDEGGEGNGHY
+1086 SWDDEGGKGDGHY
-1099 EYDRGTPNN
+1099 EYDRGNSNN

-1144 TPGISAEDQA
+1144 TPGISAEDEA
-1154 INAYLKATGSSK
+1154 INAYLKATGSNK

-1238 GYDLMISKLTQ
+1238 GYDLMISELTQ

-1274 SQDFANR
+1274 SQDFAKR
-1281 LLELNKQTTTH
+1281 LLELNKQTTTTH
-1292 KTSESATAY
+1292 KTGEGATAY
-1301 GENTSGGFDGAYTQ
+1301 GENTSGDFDGTYTQ
-1315 NKSETVTGS
+1315 KKSETVEGS

-1337 LKKLFTGSGSKEHD
+1337 LKKIFSGSGSKEHD
-1351 EGKVSYTYRTTDK
+1351 EGSVSYTHRTTDK
-1364 VDTTPVS
+1364 VNTTPVS

-1379 AHVDY
+1379 AHVGY

-1404 PPVTPPVD
+1404 PPVTPPE
-1412 PDTPDG
+1412 T

-1424 PDEVMTPETP
+1424 PDEVVTPETP
-1434 ELPAVQDAAPDEVVL
+1434 KLPPVQDATPDAPVLPSDAVLPAVQD
-1449 PAEPELPAV
+1449 
-1458 QDATALPQ
+1458 ALPQ